1 MTRMGRWHVA
11 LVALAALLAGVGAA
25 AEQMQSRAVDTGVDL
40 RVPEDQPVGTIVG
53 RIPTKPGFTY
63 RFNEP
68 PKEFI
73 LDPVSGEI
81 KTNLVLDREAVDRYA
96 FVVLSSQPT
105 YPIEVRLRVTDV
117 NDNYPEFPEP
127 SIAVAFS
134 ESAAAGTKLL
144 LDAATDMD
152 LGENGI
158 TNDYRIVDGD
168 TEGKF
173 RLNVTVNPSGQTS
186 YLHLETTGKLDR
198 ETTDFYI
205 LNISAR
211 DGGNPP
217 KYGYLQVNVSIL
229 DVNDNPPIFDQ
240 SDFSVSLNESVPPG
254 TTVLKVTATDSD
266 LGDNSKITYEVTDTE
281 RQFAVDPESGVI
293 TTTKKLN
300 CPKYCSNTTC
310 NMTCVL
316 TVIAKDHGVPR
327 QDARTYV
334 TVNLIDANDHD
345 PVITFTYVP
354 PTANFATVDE
364 NAKNGSL
371 VAAITVTDLDAGLNG
386 ITSISIV
393 AGNELNHFRLENS
406 SSVYIV
412 HVNGVLDREEISK
425 YNLTVVAT
433 DRGSPPRTTTS
444 FLVIHVNDV
453 NDHEPVF
460 EKSEYSTVLTELAPS
475 GSYVASI
482 TATDE
487 DTGVNAEIF
496 YDFYDGNQ
504 QQWFTIDH
512 LTGLVTTKSMLDREI
527 QGTVELNVSARDGGP
542 NPKWAYTRLKVT
554 ILDENDEAP
563 CFSQPQINATLHENI
578 KPIKEILILTAS
590 DYDQG
595 TNGSVSYYLPSSIER
610 KYPNTFILD
619 PITGQLSTVIELD
632 RERIPLYEI
641 QVLAKDQ
648 GFPPQSSTA
657 TILLKVL
664 DVNDNDP
671 MFYPQRYIES
681 INEEL
686 PVGSNVLQVRALDLD
701 EGENARIMYR
711 LESGG
716 DGYFDI
722 EPWTGNII
730 LQKDFRKAPETVYT
744 LKISCKDKGNRRA
757 FEDAIVEIV
766 KTSQRK
772 NLQFDGYN
780 GYTFKILEDEGTTKA
795 DIGRFVGKVNARI
808 SSDTISY
815 FILEGDPKHI
825 FKMDEKTGVITTDAN
840 VDREDKMTYHL
851 KVMAKTGV
859 AFGFTTVNI
868 SVLDVNDIY
877 PIFIEDK
884 DEIHIPENMAVGQE
898 VYFARATDRDSGS
911 NRTIFYTLSYNPES
925 NFRISET
932 TGVIYLNKPISSE
945 PGSVMF
951 VEVTATDNG
960 TPALAAKHSI
970 SVIVDDVNDHTPVF
984 DHTSYE
990 TSLLESTL
998 VNTRFFAISA
1008 SDADLGPSGR
1018 ISYYIAEGN
1027 TDGKFGVFPDGYLYV
1042 KSLLDREER
1051 DYYSLTIIAT
1061 DHGKPARSSQVPVVI
1076 HVLDENDNSPQFT
1089 NTTFIFKIK
1098 ENEPPDTFVGKLTAT
1113 DRDIGRNAEL
1123 TFSLPIAQND
1133 FRIDSRNGF
1142 IKTLKSFD
1150 RESLAQNSGQN
1161 YITLTVT
1168 VSDNGKVK
1176 LTDSVRVTIYIT
1188 DVNDN
1193 PPVFTRTPYKVE
1205 VSEGAAV
1212 GASIMRVYSTDA
1224 DEGLNG
1230 DIYYKLIGGD
1240 DLGKFTLDEATG
1252 QLLINKPLDRETTD
1266 HYKLTILAHDS
1277 GQIIRLSATTTITV
1291 DVLDENDNAP
1301 VFTQTQMKVS
1311 VLETEPVN
1319 KKIIQFHATDAD
1331 LGINRELQYS
1341 ITSGNRKDAFFIDS
1355 YSGELFLHKQLDYED
1370 LTSYVLNIT
1379 ATDNGNPSLSSS
1391 ILFTVNVI
1399 DANDNA
1405 PIFTNTAIVRQIRE
1419 GIPKHTPIVT
1429 VTAEDPDSGLNGKV
1443 YYSITHQDPNDSK
1456 RHFAINN
1463 ITGVI
1468 HTLLPI
1474 DRESIDTFRI
1484 TVVAYDR
1491 AEPPS
1496 ARLSAEKLVTVI
1508 VEDINDNA
1516 PVFVSMNAAVIN
1528 TERLGRSAGRGI
1540 FIMNV
1545 LARDLDSGTNG
1556 LVTYKL
1562 IHGGNDLFD
1571 LHRSNGALTLRYP
1584 PATPE
1589 ARWNLVIKAT
1599 DEAVLS
1605 EQKSTEAY
1613 LTVIM
1618 GGTELQGVTWTNVG
1632 SVSVAENEPAGTAVL
1647 NLTNNYKSGLEYY
1660 IVNVTGDG
1668 RQVDRLFDID
1678 SSLGILSTA
1687 VSLDREAGVDRYE
1700 VEIYAVSSGTPLKT
1714 TTTKVEVVILDKND
1728 SPPEFKNIPPAYLA
1742 SEDMAPGQR
1751 IATIAAEDPDTIGSI
1766 TYSIQNDEPT
1776 PFALDPQT
1784 GLLTLKDPLDRETT
1798 SEYQVV
1804 VRADDGVQFTDVTV
1818 VVQVTDTND
1827 NPPVFKES
1835 AYSFDISENAARGAM
1850 VGTVAAIDLDSG
1862 PNAQLT
1868 YTVISDWANDVFSLN
1883 PQTGVFTLTAK
1894 LDYEETQHYI
1904 LVAQAQDNGHP
1915 SLSGTVTVYV
1925 NVIDLNDNAPIFDPM
1940 SFSNEILEDVPIG
1953 TSVVTISATDLD
1965 SGLNGKVT
1973 YSISSGDE
1981 GQDFMI
1987 AENGTIY
1994 TARLLDRET
2003 LPIYN
2008 LVVTAKD
2015 MAKPPEPQLSST
2027 VQVTIQLKD
2036 VNDMAP
2042 EFVTPNIT
2050 TVSENIP
2057 LNTVVMTIKAVDKDE
2072 GRNGYVEYF
2081 MTPDPE
2087 INGYFSLG
2095 NVDGILRAT
2104 GKLDRELKAS
2114 YTIIVTAKDRGDPPN
2129 VTKSK
2134 IKINILD
2141 ENDNS
2146 PVFDPKQYSAS
2157 VPENASIGASVLQ
2170 VSATDIDEGVNGRVR
2185 YAIASGDENRDFSIS
2200 EDTGIVRVAKN
2211 LNFERKSRYLLTI
2224 RAEDCAKDDVRFDT
2238 AELSIS
2244 IQDINDNPPTFLDS
2258 PYLAYVMENVIPP
2271 NGGYIIT
2278 IHAYDADSPPFNNQV
2293 RYFIKEGDADLFKIN
2308 ASSGQISLL
2317 RTLDREVQDEYTL
2330 ALVAMDTGSPPLTGS
2345 GTVKIVVQDV
2355 NDNSPDFERQSYR
2368 TNVKENL
2375 PSGTVILSP
2384 KATDKDVG
2392 NNAKIR
2398 YSLLGDKSERFQIDS
2413 ATGVISTNATLD
2425 REDWDVYYLI
2435 IMAQDSSTTDPR
2447 TATANLTIIVDDE
2460 NDNTPTFAHPVYEAH
2475 ISDRTVKGDFVFG
2488 VKASD
2493 NDIGLNKKIVYD
2505 LKGEHE
2511 NLFVINKETGVIKAN
2526 ENLMKYKDKNGST
2539 FNLLIIATDS
2549 GEIPKQSTAE
2559 LILIPKSVKNFP
2571 KFTVTNKLT
2580 FTFSEDTPE
2589 GVLVT
2594 RLSATSPKK
2603 GPTGLLQ
2610 YGIAGGNVG
2619 DALRVEPMSGEV
2631 FITGKGLDYETMPL
2645 YEVWFEVRDSD
2656 NPPLKSFIEIEIKV
2670 TDAND
2675 NPPVIES
2682 ALYNAS
2688 VLEEEYPPQLVIKIN
2703 AHDDDSN
2710 ENGRISFK
2718 LVNDYDETFRI
2729 DTEIGEIY
2737 TNIALDR
2744 ESIPFYELI
2753 VEAVDHGVPQL
2764 IGTSTVIVT
2773 VLDKN
2778 DNPPRFT
2785 RLFSVNVT
2793 ENAEIGSF
2801 VIRVTSSDLDSGPNA
2816 NATYNFVE
2824 NPGQKFI
2831 IDPISGNVTVAR
2843 PLDRELQDEYILKV
2857 AATDGAWRSETPLT
2871 ITIQDQNDNA
2881 PEFEY
2886 SYYSFNFPELQQK
2899 NSFVGQVIAT
2909 DRDKQGPNSIISYS
2923 LQQPSD
2929 LFSIDPATG
2938 EILSKFKM
2946 NYKRTSINSSPENTY
2961 SVVVV
2966 ATDNGKPPMSSE
2978 CLVTI
2983 NVVDANNNAPKFND
2997 HEKFVPVPKDAT
3009 SGERIIKLTAE
3020 DNLDFGINAEVEY
3033 YVSGGNG
3040 TAYLTIDKKSGWI
3053 IVSKQFYYLG
3063 QYYEL
3068 KIKAVDRGV
3077 PPQSDETTVIFVV
3090 TGENLYSP
3098 KFTALSYQV
3107 IVPENEPIGAPIL
3120 TVKASDEDE
3129 GPNGI
3134 VRYSISSG
3142 NAGQEFQIHPIS
3154 GAISIYRPL
3163 DFDTIQEYRLNIT
3176 AKDLGFKSKEAIATL
3191 TIILTDINDNA
3202 PQFNQT
3208 KYFAYLPENSP
3219 VNSFIYKVTA
3229 VDIDSPKNAIIK
3241 YYINNDMASLFHID
3255 VNSGEIFSK
3264 EVFDYEE
3271 KRLYTLE
3278 IRAENPDSIMRNT
3291 TEVIVYITGV
3301 NEYYPKFKQPVFHFD
3316 VSESAEVGA
3325 NVGVIQATDQDS
3337 GDDGIIYYLFVG
3349 SSNDKGFSINSQTGV
3364 IRVARYLDRET
3375 QNRVVLT
3382 VLAKNSGGIR
3392 GNDTDEAQVIIS
3404 IQDGNDPP
3412 EFLRHYYEAT
3422 VSEGA
3427 SIGQEVIQVKAV
3439 DKDVR
3444 PQNNQ
3449 FSFSILGGNT
3459 NQDFKIDPQ
3468 TGEIEVV
3475 RHLDRE
3481 TLPMYSLIVG
3491 AIDTGIPPQ
3500 TGTAT
3505 VKITLSDIND
3515 NGPIFDASGF
3525 EGSVYENEP
3534 PNTSIATLSANDP
3547 DLPPNGAPFSYA
3559 IVGGKHQSYVKVH
3572 KHTGVLLT
3580 TKKIDREITPTL
3592 EVMIQIEDS
3601 GTPVM
3606 KSNYTIFIKVLD
3618 RNDNPPTPRS
3628 AHVIVY
3634 AFNNKVPRGKIADV
3648 KPNDP
3653 DIVGDYRCKI
3663 IKEST
3668 SENTLSLLNIRSGCN
3683 LYTNAVKPGQ
3693 GYSFSVSGNDGVH
3706 KDVLSSISVEYFSF
3720 DNNTVEQSITLRIM
3734 NMTASEF
3741 LTHYYRSLLEIL
3753 KESLKNNESI
3763 YLYSINEVDGHL
3775 DLTIATK
3782 SNNSIWKRELTEKY
3796 LKAKEFQIT
3805 KLLKSQIIVAY
3816 FPCAYQQCKNDG
3828 LCTDSIRVLDDTKI
3842 TESPS
3847 LILSSPLVR
3856 HEYTCHCTDGFIG
3869 GNCEKRQDPCSPNPC
3884 RFGGIC
3890 RKQGHDFTCTCPARR
3905 DGKTCEMERDD
3916 VCSSNPCKNG
3926 GSCKESADRNSFFC
3940 LCRPGYRGNHCEAL
3954 VDSCRPNPCMHGG
3967 ICISLKPG
3975 YKCSCTNGRYGTHC
3989 ESTTFGFGELS
4000 YMQFPSLDA
4009 STNDITIIFATTKPD
4024 ALLLYNY
4031 GGQTGGRSDF
4041 IAIEL
4046 LGGKPVF
4053 SFGGARTSITSVA
4066 IMNSKKNLS
4075 DGNWYKLTATRNGRV
4090 ISLSVATCTDHGD
4103 SCTECDPGDDS
4114 CYDDDTGQAGTLNF
4128 NNEPLLIG
4136 GLHEADP
4143 VLERPGQ
4150 IHSDDFVGCMH
4161 SITINGRMLNLTNPI
4176 KARSVEPKCERS
4188 EGGACFKKDVCGS
4201 GRCLDRWKANLCKC
4215 KGDLISPDCGLS
4227 LQSISVA
4234 ENGFIT
4240 YTISEKHRRMQ
4251 LLETFYGGNTGW
4263 LKKNSKSSGKVI
4275 PKVNSPAKSLSF
4287 FFRTHKKD
4295 GVLFYAATDKYY
4307 TVIELLEGKVCYTS
4321 KQNTVVNM
4329 SQSEQNDVSDGNWH
4343 NITLVSVGRSIRL
4356 VVDSKNVGEELDS
4369 AGVHDFLDPYL
4380 TVISIGGVKTEWIT
4394 TSSQNKFEGCLANF
4408 SINNEIQPF
4417 SGNGSIFKETIH
4429 RGKILNGCHS
4439 AFGVG
4444 AAQNHPLRIGITL
4457 VIVFFVILLV
4467 AISVSIIFYRL
4478 RKQKKEKGNGS
4489 ASKGNIVQSKQN
4501 GGPAMLNA
4509 PNLIAGTNDSI
4520 MNRNLHNNDTS
4531 LNSYMSENAD
4541 ITRNVGHIVGPEL
4554 LSKKYKDREIMNIDP
4569 PRPQRPDIIEREVVG
4584 KSPALR
4590 EDHHPPPPPSTNT
4603 SHHTHDHPSGM
4614 DLNSEVPEHY
4624 DLENASSIAPSDI
4637 DIVYH
4642 YKGFRE
4648 AAGVRKYKATPPP
4661 IAGYHHKHQTPQHR
4675 HSPHHPSGYPSRV
4688 PQAAQPPPQPRQHQ
4702 TTPLARLS
4710 PSSELSQQ
4718 PRILTLHDI
4727 SGKPLQS
4734 ALLATTSSSGGVG
4747 KDALHSNSERSLNSP
4762 VMSQLSGQSSSAGR
4776 KTPSAPP
4783 QVPQVV
4789 SVGSGAVG
4797 LTAEEIERMNARQRT
4812 SSLVSTLDAVSSS
4825 SEAPRGGGVGHHMSH
4840 RHHSPPD
4847 DNRSSTGS
4855 DDESGNDSFTC
4866 SEIEY
4871 DNNSINA
4878 DKLEDVRRQNVSSG
4892 SNPKKPILP
4901 PPYESFDSSFRGSLS
4916 TLVASDDD
4924 LAPHVSSALYRQA
4937 NGSPASAALGWGP
4950 AALDLFNWGP
4960 NFESMID
4967 VFKDIAE
4974 LPDSVNGRMSS
4985 SLRLQN
4991 GTPKPSEEYV

>member
-1 MTRMGRWHVA
+1 
-11 LVALAALLAGVGAA
+11 
-25 AEQMQSRAVDTGVDL
+25 MQSRAVDTGVDL
-40 RVPEDQPVGTIVG
+40 RVPEDQPIGTIVG
-53 RIPTKPGFTY
+53 RIPLKPGFTY

-81 KTNLVLDREAVDRYA
+81 RTNVVLDRESVDRYA

-117 NDNYPEFPEP
+117 NDNFPEFPEP
-127 SIAVAFS
+127 IIAVAFS

-144 LDAATDMD
+144 LDAATDKD

-158 TNDYRIVDGD
+158 ANDYKIVDGD
-168 TEGKF
+168 NEGKF

-198 ETTDFYI
+198 ETNDFYI

-217 KYGYLQVNVSIL
+217 KYGYLQVNVTIL

-240 SDFSVSLNESVPPG
+240 SDFSVSLNESVTPG

-281 RQFAVDPESGVI
+281 KQFAVDPESGVI

-300 CPKYCSNTTC
+300 CPKYCPNTTC

-371 VAAITVTDLDAGLNG
+371 VAAITVTDSDAGLNG
-386 ITSISIV
+386 ITSVSIIS
-393 AGNELNHFRLENS
+393 GNELNHFRLENS

-425 YNLTVVAT
+425 YNLTVIAS
-433 DRGSPPRTTTS
+433 DRGTPSRTTTS
-444 FLVIHVNDV
+444 YLVIHVNDV

-460 EKSEYSTVLTELAPS
+460 EKSEYSAILSELAPP
-475 GSYVASI
+475 GTYIASI
-482 TATDE
+482 TAADE
-487 DTGVNAEIF
+487 DTGVNAEIY

-504 QQWFTIDH
+504 QQWFYIDH
-512 LTGLVTTKSMLDREI
+512 FTGLVTTKSILDREI

-563 CFSQPQINATLHENI
+563 SFPQSQINATLHENI
-578 KPIKEILILTAS
+578 RPVKEILILTAS

-595 TNGSVSYYLPSSIER
+595 TNGSVSYYLPTSIER

-619 PITGQLSTVIELD
+619 PITGQLSTIIELD
-632 RERIPLYEI
+632 REKIPMYEI

-657 TILLKVL
+657 TIFLKVL
-664 DVNDNDP
+664 DVNDNAP
-671 MFYPQRYIES
+671 IFYPQRYIET
-681 INEEL
+681 INDDLL
-686 PVGSNVLQVRALDLD
+686 PGTTILQVKAFDLD
-701 EGENARIMYR
+701 EGINAKIIYK

-716 DGYFDI
+716 DGYFEV
-722 EPWTGNII
+722 EPWT
-730 LQKDFRKAPETVYT
+730 
-744 LKISCKDKGNRRA
+744 
-757 FEDAIVEIV
+757 
-766 KTSQRK
+766 
-772 NLQFDGYN
+772 
-780 GYTFKILEDEGTTKA
+780 
-795 DIGRFVGKVNARI
+795 
-808 SSDTISY
+808 
-815 FILEGDPKHI
+815 
-825 FKMDEKTGVITTDAN
+825 
-840 VDREDKMTYHL
+840 
-851 KVMAKTGV
+851 
-859 AFGFTTVNI
+859 
-868 SVLDVNDIY
+868 
-877 PIFIEDK
+877 
-884 DEIHIPENMAVGQE
+884 
-898 VYFARATDRDSGS
+898 
-911 NRTIFYTLSYNPES
+911 
-925 NFRISET
+925 
-932 TGVIYLNKPISSE
+932 
-945 PGSVMF
+945 
-951 VEVTATDNG
+951 
-960 TPALAAKHSI
+960 
-970 SVIVDDVNDHTPVF
+970 
-984 DHTSYE
+984 
-990 TSLLESTL
+990 
-998 VNTRFFAISA
+998 
-1008 SDADLGPSGR
+1008 
-1018 ISYYIAEGN
+1018 
-1027 TDGKFGVFPDGYLYV
+1027 VFPDGFLYV
-1042 KSLLDREER
+1042 KSPLDREDR
-1051 DYYSLTIIAT
+1051 DYYSLTIVAT
-1061 DHGKPARSSQVPVVI
+1061 DYGVPPRSSQVPVVI

-1098 ENEPPDTFVGKLTAT
+1098 ENEPLDTFVGKLTAT
-1113 DRDIGRNAEL
+1113 DKDIGRNAEL
-1123 TFSLPIAQND
+1123 TFSLPIAQSD
-1133 FRIDSRNGF
+1133 FRIDPRNGF
-1142 IKTLKSFD
+1142 IKTLKTFD
-1150 RESLAQNSGQN
+1150 RESLAHNTGQN

-1168 VSDNGKVK
+1168 VSDNGKIK
-1176 LTDSVRVTIYIT
+1176 LSDSVRVTIYIT

-1193 PPVFTRTPYKVE
+1193 APIFTRTPYKVE
-1205 VSEGAAV
+1205 VSEGATV
-1212 GASIMRVYSTDA
+1212 GASIMRVFSTDA

-1240 DLGKFTLDEATG
+1240 EGEIFSLDEATG
-1252 QLLINKPLDRETTD
+1252 QLLINKPLDRETSD
-1266 HYKLTILAHDS
+1266 NYQLTILAHDS
-1277 GQIIRLSATTTITV
+1277 GQPIRLSATTTILV
-1291 DVLDENDNAP
+1291 EVLDENDNAP
-1301 VFTQTQMKVS
+1301 IFTQTQLKVS
-1311 VLETEPVN
+1311 VLETEPIN

-1331 LGINRELQYS
+1331 LGINKELQFS
-1341 ITSGNRKDAFFIDS
+1341 ITSGNRKEAFFIDS

-1379 ATDNGNPSLSSS
+1379 ATDNGSPSLFSS
-1391 ILFTVNVI
+1391 IAFTVNVI

-1405 PIFTNTAIVRQIRE
+1405 PVFTNTAIVRQIRE

-1443 YYSITHQDPNDSK
+1443 YYSITHQDPNNNR

-1463 ITGVI
+1463 VTGVI

-1474 DRESIDTFRI
+1474 DRENIDTFRI

-1491 AEPPS
+1491 AQPAS

-1528 TERLGRSAGRGI
+1528 LERMGKNVGRGI

-1584 PATPE
+1584 PSMPE

-1605 EQKSTEAY
+1605 EQRSTETY
-1613 LTVIM
+1613 LSVIM
-1618 GGTELQGVTWTNVG
+1618 GGTELEGVIWTNIG

-1668 RQVDRLFDID
+1668 RQVDRLFDVD

-1687 VSLDREAGVDRYE
+1687 VSLDREAGINRYD
-1700 VEIYAVSSGTPLKT
+1700 VEICAVSSGNPLKT
-1714 TTTKVEVVILDKND
+1714 TRTKVQVIILDKND
-1728 SPPEFKNIPPAYLA
+1728 SPPEFKNIPTAYLA
-1742 SEDMAPGQR
+1742 SEDLAPGQR
-1751 IATIAAEDPDTIGSI
+1751 IATIVAEDPDTIGSI
-1766 TYSIQNDEPT
+1766 VYSIQTEEPV
-1776 PFALDPQT
+1776 PFILDSKT
-1784 GLLTLKDPLDRETT
+1784 GLLTLKDPLDRETI
-1798 SEYQVV
+1798 SEYEIL
-1804 VRADDGVQFTDVTV
+1804 VRADDGVQFTDVSII
-1818 VVQVTDTND
+1818 VQVTDTND
-1827 NPPVFKES
+1827 NPPTFKEN
-1835 AYSFDISENAARGAM
+1835 AYSFNIPENAARGSI

-1868 YTVISDWANDVFSLN
+1868 YTLISDWANDVFSLN
-1883 PQTGVFTLTAK
+1883 PQTGVFTLTTR

-1953 TSVVTISATDLD
+1953 SSVVTISATDMD
-1965 SGLNGKVT
+1965 SGLNGKLLYIIT
-1973 YSISSGDE
+1973 SGDD
-1981 GQDFMI
+1981 GHDFMI
-1987 AENGTIY
+1987 TNNGTIY
-1994 TARLLDRET
+1994 TVKSLDREII
-2003 LPIYN
+2003 PIYN
-2008 LVVTAKD
+2008 LIVTAKD
-2015 MAKPPEPQLSST
+2015 SAKPPEPQLSST

-2042 EFVTPNIT
+2042 EFLSPNVT

-2057 LNTVVMTIKAVDKDE
+2057 LNTVVMTIKAIDKDE

-2081 MTPDPE
+2081 INPDSD

-2104 GKLDRELKAS
+2104 GRLDRELKSS
-2114 YTIIVTAKDRGDPPN
+2114 YIITVTAKDRGDPPN
-2129 VTKSK
+2129 VTKTK
-2134 IKINILD
+2134 LQINILD

-2157 VPENASIGASVLQ
+2157 VPENASIGANVLQ
-2170 VSATDIDEGVNGRVR
+2170 VSATDIDEDANGRVR
-2185 YAIASGDENRDFSIS
+2185 YSIASGDENRDFSIS

-2211 LNFERKSRYLLTI
+2211 LNFERKSRYVLTI
-2224 RAEDCAKDDVRFDT
+2224 RAEDCAKDDVKYDT
-2238 AELSIS
+2238 AEISIS

-2317 RTLDREVQDEYTL
+2317 RTLDRESQDEYTL

-2345 GTVKIVVQDV
+2345 GTVKIIVQDV
-2355 NDNSPDFERQSYR
+2355 NDNSPDFERQSYKA
-2368 TNVKENL
+2368 TVKENL
-2375 PSGTVILSP
+2375 SPGTVILYP
-2384 KATDKDVG
+2384 KATDKDLG
-2392 NNAKIR
+2392 NNARIR
-2398 YSLLGDKSERFQIDS
+2398 YSLFGDKSERFSIDS
-2413 ATGVISTNATLD
+2413 ASGVISTNATLD
-2425 REDWDVYYLI
+2425 REEWNIYYLI

-2447 TATANLTIIVDDE
+2447 TATANLTIIVEDE
-2460 NDNTPTFAHPVYEAH
+2460 NDNTPTFAHSVYETH
-2475 ISDRTVKGDFVFG
+2475 ISERTMKDDFVFG
-2488 VKASD
+2488 VKAKD
-2493 NDIGLNKKIVYD
+2493 NDIGLNKKIVYS
-2505 LKGEHE
+2505 LRGEHE
-2511 NLFVINKETGVIKAN
+2511 KIFNINSETGVIKAKDN
-2526 ENLMKYKDKNGST
+2526 IIKYVSRSRST
-2539 FNLLIIATDS
+2539 FNLVIIATDN
-2549 GEIPKQSTAE
+2549 GDNPRQSTAE
-2559 LILIPKSVKNFP
+2559 LILIAKSVKNFP

-2580 FTFSEDTPE
+2580 FTFSEDTSE

-2603 GPTGLLQ
+2603 GPSGLLQ
-2610 YGIAGGNVG
+2610 YAIAGGNVG
-2619 DALRVEPMSGEV
+2619 DALRIEPISGEV

-2675 NPPVIES
+2675 NPPVIENN
-2682 ALYNAS
+2682 LYNAT
-2688 VLEEEYPPQLVIKIN
+2688 VPEEESPPQLVIKID

-2718 LVNDYDETFRI
+2718 LVNDYEETFKI
-2729 DTEIGEIY
+2729 DSETGEIY
-2737 TNIALDR
+2737 TNIPLDR
-2744 ESIPFYELI
+2744 ESIPYYEIL

-2764 IGTSTVIVT
+2764 VGTSTVIVT
-2773 VLDKN
+2773 VQDKN

-2801 VIRVTSSDLDSGPNA
+2801 VIKVTSSDLDIGSNA
-2816 NATYNFVE
+2816 NATYSFVE
-2824 NPGQKFI
+2824 NPGNKFI
-2831 IDPISGNVTVAR
+2831 IDSVSGNVTVAR

-2857 AATDGAWRSETPLT
+2857 AAIDGAWRSETPLT

-2886 SYYSFNFPELQQK
+2886 SFYSFNFPELQKK

-2929 LFSIDPATG
+2929 LFAIDPATG
-2938 EILSKFKM
+2938 EIMSKFMM
-2946 NYKRTSINSSPENTY
+2946 NYKRTSINQSPENTY
-2961 SVVVV
+2961 SLIIV

-2978 CLVTI
+2978 CLVTV
-2983 NVVDANNNAPKFND
+2983 NVVDANNNAPKFNQ
-2997 HEKFVPVPKDAT
+2997 HETFVPVPKDAT
-3009 SGERIIKLTAE
+3009 LGEKVIKLTAR
-3020 DNLDFGINAEVEY
+3020 DDKDFGINAEIEY
-3033 YVSGGNG
+3033 HVVSGNG
-3040 TAYLTIDKKSGWI
+3040 TAYLAVDKSDGWI
-3053 IVSKQFYYLG
+3053 IVNKQFHYLG
-3063 QYYEL
+3063 QYYKL
-3068 KIKAVDRGV
+3068 KVKAIDRGV
-3077 PPQSDETTVIFVV
+3077 PPQSDVTTLTFVV
-3090 TGENLYSP
+3090 TGENIYSP

-3107 IVPENEPIGAPIL
+3107 IVPENEPVGSSIL
-3120 TVKASDEDE
+3120 TIKASDEDD

-3134 VRYSISSG
+3134 IRYAISSG
-3142 NAGQEFQIHPIS
+3142 NAGKEFQIHPIT
-3154 GAISIYRPL
+3154 GTISILRPL
-3163 DFDTIQEYRLNIT
+3163 DYDTIQEYRLNIT
-3176 AKDLGFKSKEAIATL
+3176 AEDLGFKSKETTATL

-3208 KYFAYLPENSP
+3208 YYEAYLPENSP
-3219 VNSFIYKVTA
+3219 VNSFVFKVTA
-3229 VDIDSPKNAIIK
+3229 TDIDSPKNAIIRYFIK
-3241 YYINNDMASLFHID
+3241 NSTISLFRI
-3255 VNSGEIFSK
+3255 NSNTGEIFSK
-3264 EVFDYEE
+3264 DMFDYEE
-3271 KRLYTLE
+3271 KTSYSLE
-3278 IRAENPDSIMRNT
+3278 VLAENPDSTMRST
-3291 TEVIVYITGV
+3291 TEIVVHITGV
-3301 NEYYPKFKQPVFHFD
+3301 NEYYPKFIQPVFHFD
-3316 VSESAEVGA
+3316 VSESAEVGT
-3325 NVGVIQATDQDS
+3325 NVGVIKATDQDS
-3337 GDDGIIYYLFVG
+3337 GEDGIIYYLFVG

-3382 VLAKNSGGIR
+3382 VLAKNFGGIH

-3412 EFLRHYYEAT
+3412 EFLINIYEANI
-3422 VSEGA
+3422 SEGA
-3427 SIGQEVIQVKAV
+3427 EIGQRVIQVKAV

-3449 FSFSILGGNT
+3449 FSFSIIGGNI

-3468 TGEIEVV
+3468 SGEIEVA
-3475 RHLDRE
+3475 RQLDRE
-3481 TLPMYSLIVG
+3481 TVSTYSLIVG
-3491 AIDTGIPPQ
+3491 AIDTGFPPQ

-3505 VKITLSDIND
+3505 VKITITDIND
-3515 NGPIFDASGF
+3515 NGPVFDVANF
-3525 EGSVYENEP
+3525 EGMVYENEP
-3534 PNTSIATLSANDP
+3534 PNTSITTLSAKDP
-3547 DLPPNGAPFSYA
+3547 DLPPNGAPFTYS
-3559 IVGGKHQSYVKVH
+3559 IVGGKQKSYVKVD
-3572 KHTGVLLT
+3572 KHTGVILT
-3580 TKKIDREITPTL
+3580 TTKIDRELTPNL
-3592 EVMIQIEDS
+3592 EIILQIADS

-3606 KSNYTIFIKVLD
+3606 KSNFTIFVKILD

-3628 AHVIVY
+3628 VHILVY
-3634 AFNNKVPRGKIADV
+3634 AFNNKVPKGKIADV

-3653 DIVGDYRCKI
+3653 DIIGDYKCKI

-3668 SENTLSLLNIRSGCN
+3668 TDTTLNLLNIKKGCD
-3683 LYTNAVKPGQ
+3683 LHTTAIRPGQ
-3693 GYSFSVSGNDGVH
+3693 GHSFSVLGNDGKH
-3706 KDVLSSISVEYFSF
+3706 RDVISSVSVEYFTF
-3720 DNNTVEQSITLRIM
+3720 DNSTVSQSVTMKIM
-3734 NMTASEF
+3734 NMTSSDF
-3741 LTHYYRSLLEIL
+3741 LSNYYRSLLEIL
-3753 KESLKNNESI
+3753 KIGLRSKESI
-3763 YLYSINEVDGHL
+3763 YLYSINEVMGNL
-3775 DLTIATK
+3775 DLTIATRG
-3782 SNNSIWKRELTEKY
+3782 NHSIVKRENTEHY
-3796 LKAKEFQIT
+3796 LKSKQGELS
-3805 KLLKSQIIVAY
+3805 KLLKSQVIVPY
-3816 FPCAYQQCKNDG
+3816 FPCASHQCQNG
-3828 LCTDSIRVLDDTKI
+3828 GICTDAIKVQEDTKI
-3842 TESPS
+3842 IESS
-3847 LILSSPLVR
+3847 TLILSSPLIN
-3856 HEYTCHCTDGFIG
+3856 HEYNCYCTDGFIG
-3869 GNCEKRQDPCSPNPC
+3869 DNCEKRQDPCSPNPC
-3884 RFGGIC
+3884 RFGGQC
-3890 RKQGHDFTCTCPARR
+3890 RKQGHDFICNCPTRR
-3905 DGKTCEMERDD
+3905 EGKTCELERDD
-3916 VCSSNPCKNG
+3916 VCNNNPCKNG

-3940 LCRPGYRGNHCEAL
+3940 LCRPGYRGNQCEAL
-3954 VDSCRPNPCMHGG
+3954 VDSCRPNPCFHGG

-3989 ESTTFGFGELS
+3989 ESATFGFNELS
-4000 YMQFPSLDA
+4000 FMQFPALDA

-4031 GGQTGGRSDF
+4031 GIQTGGRSDF

-4053 SFGGARTSITSVA
+4053 SFGGSRTSITSVA
-4066 IMNSKKNLS
+4066 INNFNRNLA
-4075 DGNWYKLTATRNGRV
+4075 DGEWYKLTATRNGRV
-4090 ISLSVATCTDHGD
+4090 ISLSIASCIDHGD
-4103 SCTECDPGDDS
+4103 VCTECEPGDDS

-4136 GLHEADP
+4136 GLHKADP

-4161 SITINGRMLNLTNPI
+4161 SISINGRLLNMSNPLHAYGVDTN
-4176 KARSVEPKCERS
+4176 CQRS
-4188 EGGACFKKDVCGS
+4188 EKGACHKRDSCRNGE
-4201 GRCLDRWKANLCKC
+4201 CLDRWKTNYCKC
-4215 KGDLISPDCGLS
+4215 DGNFISPDCSLS
-4227 LQSISVA
+4227 LQSISVN
-4234 ENGFIT
+4234 ENGFISF
-4240 YTISEKHRRMQ
+4240 IVSEKHRRMQ

-4263 LKKNSKSSGKVI
+4263 DKKISRSLSKTVI
-4275 PKVNSPAKSLSF
+4275 KLNSPAKSLSF
-4287 FFRTHKKD
+4287 SFRTYRKD
-4295 GVLFYAATDKYY
+4295 GILFYAATDKYY
-4307 TVIELLEGKVCYTS
+4307 TLIELLGGKVSYTS

-4329 SQSEQNDVSDGNWH
+4329 TQAEQNDVSDGTWH
-4343 NITLVSVGRSIRL
+4343 NITLFSLGRSIRL
-4356 VVDSKNVGEELDS
+4356 IVDDQNVGEELDS

-4380 TVISIGGVKTEWIT
+4380 TVISLGGIKTEWLSL
-4394 TSSQNKFEGCLANF
+4394 TSYNKFEGCLANF

-4417 SGNGSIFKETIH
+4417 YGNGSIFKEAL
-4429 RGKILNGCHS
+4429 RKGKILAGCHN
-4439 AFGVG
+4439 AFGTG
-4444 AAQNHPLRIGITL
+4444 LTPNPDPLSIGITL
-4457 VIVFFVILLV
+4457 VIVFFIILIV
-4467 AISVSIIFYRL
+4467 AILVSFIFFRL
-4478 RKQKKEKGNGS
+4478 RKQKKEKGPTNKS
-4489 ASKGNIVQSKQN
+4489 NMIHSKQN

-4509 PNLIAGTNDSI
+4509 PNLIAGTNDSL
-4520 MNRNLHNNDTS
+4520 MGRNLHNNETNLS
-4531 LNSYMSENAD
+4531 NYIPEN
-4541 ITRNVGHIVGPEL
+4541 VHHIVGPEL

-4661 IAGYHHKHQTPQHR
+4661 VAGYHHKHQTPQHR
-4675 HSPHHPSGYPSRV
+4675 HSPHHPSGYPPRV
-4688 PQAAQPPPQPRQHQ
+4688 IPQTSQPPPQTRQHQ

-4776 KTPSAPP
+4776 KTPSATP

-4825 SEAPRGGGVGHHMSH
+4825 SEAPRVGGVGHHMSH
-4840 RHHSPPD
+4840 RHHSPQD

-4878 DKLEDVRRQNVSSG
+4878 DKPEDVRRQNVSSG
-4892 SNPKKPILP
+4892 SNSQKPILP

-4924 LAPHVSSALYRQA
+4924 LAPHVSSALYRQV
-4937 NGSPASAALGWGP
+4937 NGSPASGTIGWDY
-4950 AALDLFNWGP
+4950 LNLLNWGQ
-4960 NFESMID
+4960 NFESMIG

-4985 SLRLQN
+4985 SLRLPN

>member
-1 MTRMGRWHVA
+1 MTRMGRWHVTLITLA
-11 LVALAALLAGVGAA
+11 VLVSAGAA
-25 AEQMQSRAVDTGVDL
+25 ATEQMQSRAVDTGVDL
-40 RVPEDQPVGTIVG
+40 RVPEEQPAGTIVG

-68 PKEFI
+68 PKEFV
-73 LDPVSGEI
+73 LDPVTGEI
-81 KTNLVLDREAVDRYA
+81 RTNMVLDRETSDRYA

-144 LDAATDMD
+144 LDAATDKD
-152 LGENGI
+152 LLVNGI

-168 TEGKF
+168 NEGKF

-211 DGGNPP
+211 DGGTPP

-266 LGDNSKITYEVTDTE
+266 LGDNGKITYEVTDTE
-281 RQFAVDPESGVI
+281 KQFAVDPESGVI

-300 CPKYCSNTTC
+300 CPKYCSNMTC

-354 PTANFATVDE
+354 STANFATVDE

-386 ITSISIV
+386 ITSVSIV
-393 AGNELNHFRLENS
+393 TGNELNHFRLENS

-412 HVNGVLDREEISK
+412 YVNGILDREEISK

-433 DRGSPPRTTTS
+433 DKGTPARTATS

-460 EKSEYSTVLTELAPS
+460 EKSEYSAILSELAPS
-475 GSYVASI
+475 GTYVASI

-504 QQWFTIDH
+504 QQWFFIDH
-512 LTGLVTTKSMLDREI
+512 LTGLVTTRAVLDREI

-542 NPKWAYTRLKVT
+542 NPKWAYTRLKIT

-563 CFSQPQINATLHENI
+563 TFPQNTINATLHENI

-595 TNGSVSYYLPSSIER
+595 ANGSVSYYLPSSIER

-632 RERIPLYEI
+632 RERVSLYEI

-657 TILLKVL
+657 TIFLKVL

-671 MFYPQRYIES
+671 VFYPRRYIES
-681 INEEL
+681 ISDDHPIGTNI
-686 PVGSNVLQVRALDLD
+686 LQVKAFDED
-701 EGENARIMYR
+701 EGENARIIYK

-716 DGYFDI
+716 DGYFDV
-722 EPWTGNII
+722 ESWTGNII
-730 LQKDFRKAPETVYT
+730 LHKDLRKASNTLFT
-744 LKISCKDKGNRRA
+744 LKISCKDKGNRKTM
-757 FEDAIVEIV
+757 EDAIVEIV
-766 KTSQRK
+766 KMSQRR
-772 NLQFDGYN
+772 NLEFDNYN
-780 GYTFKILEDEGTTKA
+780 GYTFKIIEDEGNSKSH
-795 DIGRFVGKVNARI
+795 IGRPVGKVSARI
-808 SSDTISY
+808 ASDSLSY
-815 FILEGDPKHI
+815 YILEGDLKNV
-825 FKMDEKTGVITTDAN
+825 FKIDEQTGIITTN
-840 VDREDKMTYHL
+840 SNIDREDKMTYHL
-851 KVMAKTGV
+851 KIMAKSGIT
-859 AFGFTTVNI
+859 FGFTTVNI
-868 SVLDVNDIY
+868 SVLDVNDNY

-911 NRTIFYTLSYNPES
+911 NRTIFYTLSYNPE
-925 NFRISET
+925 NIFRISDT
-932 TGVIYLNKPISSE
+932 TGVIYLNKPISNE
-945 PGSVMF
+945 PGSVVSM
-951 VEVTATDNG
+951 EVTATDNG
-960 TPALAAKHSI
+960 SPALAAKH
-970 SVIVDDVNDHTPVF
+970 VIAAIIDDVNDHTPVF

-1008 SDADLGPSGR
+1008 SDADLEASGTV
-1018 ISYYIAEGN
+1018 SYTIAEGN
-1027 TDGKFGVFPDGYLYV
+1027 TDGKFGVFPDGFLYV
-1042 KSLLDREER
+1042 KSPLDREER
-1051 DYYSLTIIAT
+1051 DYYSLTIVAT
-1061 DHGKPARSSQVPVVI
+1061 DHGKPPRSSQVPVVI

-1098 ENEPPDTFVGKLTAT
+1098 ENEPPDTFVGKLVAT

-1123 TFSLPIAQND
+1123 TFSLPAAQND
-1133 FRIDSRNGF
+1133 FRIDSKNGF

-1150 RESLAQNSGQN
+1150 RENLAHNLGQN

-1168 VSDNGKVK
+1168 VSDNGKMK
-1176 LTDSVRVTIYIT
+1176 LTDSVRVTIYVT

-1193 PPVFTRTPYKVE
+1193 APVFKRLPYKVE
-1205 VSEGAAV
+1205 VSEGTAI

-1230 DIYYKLIGGD
+1230 DIYYKLIKGD
-1240 DLGKFTLDEATG
+1240 DFGHFSLDEATG
-1252 QLLINKPLDRETTD
+1252 QLIIAKPLDRETVD
-1266 HYKLTILAHDS
+1266 RYQLTVVAHDS
-1277 GQIIRLSATTTITV
+1277 GQSVRLSSTATITV
-1291 DVLDENDNAP
+1291 DVLDENDNP
-1301 VFTQTQMKVS
+1301 PIFTNTQLNVS

-1331 LGINRELQYS
+1331 LGINRELQFS
-1341 ITSGNRKDAFFIDS
+1341 ITSGNRKEAFFIDS

-1370 LTSYVLNIT
+1370 LTTYVLNVV
-1379 ATDNGNPSLSSS
+1379 ATDNGSPSLSSS
-1391 ILFTVNVI
+1391 ISFIVNVI

-1405 PIFTNTAIVRQIRE
+1405 PVFTNTAIVRQIRE

-1443 YYSITHQDPNDSK
+1443 YYSITHQEPNDGR

-1463 ITGVI
+1463 VTGVI

-1491 AEPPS
+1491 AEPLS

-1516 PVFVSMNAAVIN
+1516 PVFVSMNAAVFN
-1528 TERLGRSAGRGI
+1528 FERTGRSTGRGI
-1540 FIMNV
+1540 YIMNV

-1584 PATPE
+1584 PAMPE

-1605 EQKSTEAY
+1605 EQRSTETY

-1618 GGTELQGVTWTNVG
+1618 GGSELMGVTWTNVG
-1632 SVSVAENEPAGTAVL
+1632 SVSVAENAPAGTAVL
-1647 NLTNNYKSGLEYY
+1647 NLTNTYKSGLEYY

-1668 RQVDRLFDID
+1668 KQVDRLFDID

-1687 VSLDREAGVDRYE
+1687 VSLDREAGVDKYE
-1700 VEIYAVSSGTPLKT
+1700 VKICAVSSGSHLQL
-1714 TTTKVEVVILDKND
+1714 TTTKVEVIILDKND
-1728 SPPEFKNIPPAYLA
+1728 SPPEFKNIPQAYHA
-1742 SEDMAPGQR
+1742 SEDLAPGQV
-1751 IATIAAEDPDTIGSI
+1751 IATVSAEDPDTIGTI
-1766 TYSIQNDEPT
+1766 TYSIQSEEPT
-1776 PFALDPQT
+1776 PFSLDSRT
-1784 GLLTLKDPLDRETT
+1784 GTLSLKDPLDRETT
-1798 SEYQVV
+1798 AEYRVII
-1804 VRADDGVQFTDVTV
+1804 RADDGMQYTDVTV

-1827 NPPVFKES
+1827 NPPVFKET
-1835 AYSFDISENAARGAM
+1835 AYSFDIPENAARGSV
-1850 VGTVAAIDLDSG
+1850 VGAVSAIDLDSET
-1862 PNAQLT
+1862 NAQLT

-1883 PQTGVFTLTAK
+1883 PQTGVFTLTAR

-1904 LVAQAQDNGHP
+1904 LVAQAQDSGHP

-1925 NVIDLNDNAPIFDPM
+1925 NIIDLNDNAPVFDPM
-1940 SFSNEILEDVPIG
+1940 SFSNEILEDVIIG
-1953 TSVVTISATDLD
+1953 SSVVTISATDMD
-1965 SGLNGKVT
+1965 SGLNGKLH
-1973 YSISSGDE
+1973 YSITSGDE
-1981 GQDFMI
+1981 NQDFAI
-1987 AENGTIY
+1987 ADNGTIY
-1994 TARLLDRET
+1994 TAKHLDRET
-2003 LPIYN
+2003 LPLYN
-2008 LVVTAKD
+2008 LIVTARD
-2015 MAKPPEPQLSST
+2015 SAKPPEPQLSST

-2042 EFVTPNIT
+2042 EFITPNIT

-2072 GRNGYVEYF
+2072 GRNGYIEYF
-2081 MTPDPE
+2081 MAPDPE
-2087 INGYFSLG
+2087 VNGYFSLG
-2095 NVDGILRAT
+2095 NVDGILRAS
-2104 GKLDRELKAS
+2104 GKLDRELKSS

-2129 VTKSK
+2129 VTKTK
-2134 IKINILD
+2134 VTINILD

-2170 VSATDIDEGVNGRVR
+2170 VSATDIDEGTNGRVR
-2185 YAIASGDENRDFSIS
+2185 YSIASGDENRDFSIS
-2200 EDTGIVRVAKN
+2200 EDTGVVRVAKN
-2211 LNFERKSRYLLTI
+2211 LNFERKSRYVLTI

-2244 IQDINDNPPTFLDS
+2244 IQDMNDNPPTFLDS

-2317 RTLDREVQDEYTL
+2317 RTLDREAQDEYTL

-2355 NDNSPDFERQSYR
+2355 NDNSPEYERQSYKA
-2368 TNVKENL
+2368 NVKENL
-2375 PSGTVILSP
+2375 PPGTIILYP
-2384 KATDKDVG
+2384 KATDKDIG

-2413 ATGVISTNATLD
+2413 ASGVISTNATLD
-2425 REDWDVYYLI
+2425 REEWNIYYLI

-2447 TATANLTIIVDDE
+2447 TATANLTIVVEDE
-2460 NDNTPTFAHPVYEAH
+2460 NDNTPNFAQPVYEAY
-2475 ISDRTVKGDFVFG
+2475 ISERTVIGDFVFG
-2488 VKASD
+2488 ARAKDS
-2493 NDIGLNKKIVYD
+2493 DIGLNSKIIYD
-2505 LKGEHE
+2505 LKGEHQE
-2511 NLFVINKETGVIKAN
+2511 LFSINRETGVIKAK
-2526 ENLMKYKDKNGST
+2526 ENLIKYKQNGSSS
-2539 FNLLIIATDS
+2539 FNLIIVATDS
-2549 GEIPKQSTAE
+2549 GLSPRQSTAE

-2571 KFTVTNKLT
+2571 RFTVTNKLT

-2610 YGIAGGNVG
+2610 YAIAGGNVG
-2619 DALRVEPMSGEV
+2619 DALRIESMSGEI

-2675 NPPVIES
+2675 NAPIIEN
-2682 ALYNAS
+2682 ALYNAT
-2688 VLEEEYPPQLVIKIN
+2688 VLEEESPPQLVIKIN
-2703 AHDDDSN
+2703 AHDEDSN
-2710 ENGRISFK
+2710 ENGRISYR
-2718 LVNDYDETFRI
+2718 LVNDYEETFVI
-2729 DTEIGEIY
+2729 DSESGEIY
-2737 TNIALDR
+2737 TNLALDR
-2744 ESIPFYELI
+2744 ESIPFYEIL
-2753 VEAVDHGVPQL
+2753 VEAFDHGDPQL
-2764 IGTSTVIVT
+2764 VGTSTVIVT

-2801 VIRVTSSDLDSGPNA
+2801 VIKVTSSDLDTGPNA
-2816 NATYNFVE
+2816 NATYSFVE
-2824 NPGQKFI
+2824 NPGEKFV
-2831 IDPISGNVTVAR
+2831 IDPVSGNVTVAR

-2857 AATDGAWRSETPLT
+2857 AAIDGAWRSETPLT

-2886 SYYSFNFPELQQK
+2886 SYYSFNFPELQKK

-2923 LQQPSD
+2923 LQQSSD
-2929 LFSIDPATG
+2929 LFSADPATG
-2938 EILSKFKM
+2938 EILSKFMMK
-2946 NYKRTSINSSPENTY
+2946 YKRTS
-2961 SVVVV
+2961 
-2966 ATDNGKPPMSSE
+2966 
-2978 CLVTI
+2978 
-2983 NVVDANNNAPKFND
+2983 
-2997 HEKFVPVPKDAT
+2997 
-3009 SGERIIKLTAE
+3009 
-3020 DNLDFGINAEVEY
+3020 
-3033 YVSGGNG
+3033 
-3040 TAYLTIDKKSGWI
+3040 
-3053 IVSKQFYYLG
+3053 
-3063 QYYEL
+3063 
-3068 KIKAVDRGV
+3068 
-3077 PPQSDETTVIFVV
+3077 
-3090 TGENLYSP
+3090 
-3098 KFTALSYQV
+3098 
-3107 IVPENEPIGAPIL
+3107 
-3120 TVKASDEDE
+3120 
-3129 GPNGI
+3129 
-3134 VRYSISSG
+3134 
-3142 NAGQEFQIHPIS
+3142 
-3154 GAISIYRPL
+3154 
-3163 DFDTIQEYRLNIT
+3163 
-3176 AKDLGFKSKEAIATL
+3176 
-3191 TIILTDINDNA
+3191 
-3202 PQFNQT
+3202 
-3208 KYFAYLPENSP
+3208 
-3219 VNSFIYKVTA
+3219 VN
-3229 VDIDSPKNAIIK
+3229 
-3241 YYINNDMASLFHID
+3241 
-3255 VNSGEIFSK
+3255 
-3264 EVFDYEE
+3264 
-3271 KRLYTLE
+3271 
-3278 IRAENPDSIMRNT
+3278 
-3291 TEVIVYITGV
+3291 
-3301 NEYYPKFKQPVFHFD
+3301 
-3316 VSESAEVGA
+3316 
-3325 NVGVIQATDQDS
+3325 
-3337 GDDGIIYYLFVG
+3337 
-3349 SSNDKGFSINSQTGV
+3349 
-3364 IRVARYLDRET
+3364 
-3375 QNRVVLT
+3375 
-3382 VLAKNSGGIR
+3382 
-3392 GNDTDEAQVIIS
+3392 
-3404 IQDGNDPP
+3404 
-3412 EFLRHYYEAT
+3412 
-3422 VSEGA
+3422 
-3427 SIGQEVIQVKAV
+3427 
-3439 DKDVR
+3439 
-3444 PQNNQ
+3444 
-3449 FSFSILGGNT
+3449 
-3459 NQDFKIDPQ
+3459 
-3468 TGEIEVV
+3468 
-3475 RHLDRE
+3475 
-3481 TLPMYSLIVG
+3481 
-3491 AIDTGIPPQ
+3491 
-3500 TGTAT
+3500 
-3505 VKITLSDIND
+3505 
-3515 NGPIFDASGF
+3515 
-3525 EGSVYENEP
+3525 
-3534 PNTSIATLSANDP
+3534 
-3547 DLPPNGAPFSYA
+3547 
-3559 IVGGKHQSYVKVH
+3559 
-3572 KHTGVLLT
+3572 
-3580 TKKIDREITPTL
+3580 
-3592 EVMIQIEDS
+3592 
-3601 GTPVM
+3601 
-3606 KSNYTIFIKVLD
+3606 
-3618 RNDNPPTPRS
+3618 
-3628 AHVIVY
+3628 
-3634 AFNNKVPRGKIADV
+3634 
-3648 KPNDP
+3648 
-3653 DIVGDYRCKI
+3653 
-3663 IKEST
+3663 
-3668 SENTLSLLNIRSGCN
+3668 
-3683 LYTNAVKPGQ
+3683 
-3693 GYSFSVSGNDGVH
+3693 
-3706 KDVLSSISVEYFSF
+3706 
-3720 DNNTVEQSITLRIM
+3720 
-3734 NMTASEF
+3734 
-3741 LTHYYRSLLEIL
+3741 
-3753 KESLKNNESI
+3753 
-3763 YLYSINEVDGHL
+3763 
-3775 DLTIATK
+3775 
-3782 SNNSIWKRELTEKY
+3782 
-3796 LKAKEFQIT
+3796 
-3805 KLLKSQIIVAY
+3805 
-3816 FPCAYQQCKNDG
+3816 
-3828 LCTDSIRVLDDTKI
+3828 
-3842 TESPS
+3842 
-3847 LILSSPLVR
+3847 SSPLVK
-3856 HEYTCHCTDGFIG
+3856 HDFLCQCADGFM
-3869 GNCEKRQDPCSPNPC
+3869 GNKCERRQDPCSPNPC
-3884 RFGGIC
+3884 RFGGQC
-3890 RKQGHDFTCTCPARR
+3890 RKQGHDFVCICSVRR
-3905 DGKTCEMERDD
+3905 EGKTCELERDD

-3926 GSCKESADRNSFFC
+3926 GSCKESSDRNSFFC
-3940 LCRPGYRGNHCEAL
+3940 LCRPGYRGNQCEAL

-3975 YKCSCTNGRYGTHC
+3975 YKCSCTNGRYGIHC
-3989 ESTTFGFGELS
+3989 ESSTFGFNELS
-4000 YMQFPSLDA
+4000 FLQFPPLDP

-4024 ALLLYNY
+4024 ALLLYNF
-4031 GGQTGGRSDF
+4031 GAQTGGRSDF

-4053 SFGGARTSITSVA
+4053 SFGGARTSITSIA
-4066 IMNSKKNLS
+4066 ITDNSKNLA

-4090 ISLSVATCTDHGD
+4090 ISLSITSCTDRGD
-4103 SCTECDPGDDS
+4103 VCTECEPGDSS
-4114 CYDDDTGQAGTLNF
+4114 CYNDGTGQAGTLNF

-4136 GLHEADP
+4136 GLHKADP

-4161 SITINGRMLNLTNPI
+4161 SITINGRLLNLTTPI
-4176 KARSVEPKCERS
+4176 RARGVDPNCDRS
-4188 EGGACFKKDVCGS
+4188 EKGACYKKDTCGA
-4201 GRCLDRWKANLCKC
+4201 GECLDRWKSNFCKC
-4215 KGDLISPDCGLS
+4215 DENLISPDCSAS
-4227 LQSISVA
+4227 LLAISVS
-4234 ENGFIT
+4234 ENAFVF

-4251 LLETFYGGNTGW
+4251 LLESFYGGNTGW
-4263 LKKNSKSSGKVI
+4263 EKKTNKLAIKTVSKSNG
-4275 PKVNSPAKSLSF
+4275 PAKTLSF
-4287 FFRTHKKD
+4287 SFRTRRKD
-4295 GVLFYAATDKYY
+4295 GLVFYAATDKYY
-4307 TVIELLEGKVCYTS
+4307 TLIELQGGKVSYTS
-4321 KQNTVVNM
+4321 KQNSIVNM
-4329 SQSEQNDVSDGNWH
+4329 TQTEQDDVSDGNWH
-4343 NITLVSVGRSIRL
+4343 KVTLFSLGRSIRL
-4356 VVDSKNVGEELDS
+4356 MVDNKNVGEELDT

-4380 TVISIGGVKTEWIT
+4380 TTIAFGGVKSEWLPG
-4394 TSSQNKFEGCLANF
+4394 SSHNKFEGCLANF
-4408 SINNEIQPF
+4408 SINSEVQPF
-4417 SGNGSIFKETIH
+4417 SGNGSIFREATRI
-4429 RGKILNGCHS
+4429 GKIISGCHN

-4444 AAQNHPLRIGITL
+4444 MAQNPDPLSIGITL
-4457 VIVFFVILLV
+4457 VIVFFIILIV
-4467 AISVSIIFYRL
+4467 AILVSFVVFRL

-4489 ASKGNIVQSKQN
+4489 TNKTGIMPSKQN

-4509 PNLIAGTNDSI
+4509 PNLIAGTNDTLIGRS
-4520 MNRNLHNNDTS
+4520 LHSNETN
-4531 LNSYMSENAD
+4531 LNSYMSDNAD
-4541 ITRNVGHIVGPEL
+4541 IMRNVGHIVGPEL

-4648 AAGVRKYKATPPP
+4648 AGGVRKYKATPPP
-4661 IAGYHHKHQTPQHR
+4661 IAGYHHKHQTPPHR
-4675 HSPHHPSGYPSRV
+4675 HSPHHPSGYPPRV
-4688 PQAAQPPPQPRQHQ
+4688 LPQASQPPPQPRQHQ

-4789 SVGSGAVG
+4789 SVGTGAVG

-4825 SEAPRGGGVGHHMSH
+4825 SEAPRGVGVGHHMSH
-4840 RHHSPPD
+4840 RHHSPPVD
-4847 DNRSSTGS
+4847 HRSSSGS

-4871 DNNSINA
+4871 DNNSISA
-4878 DKLEDVRRQNVSSG
+4878 DKPEDVRRQNVSSG
-4892 SNPKKPILP
+4892 SNTKKPILP

-4924 LAPHVSSALYRQA
+4924 LAPHVGSALYRQA
-4937 NGSPASAALGWGP
+4937 NGSPAPATLGWDY
-4950 AALDLFNWGP
+4950 LLNWGP
-4960 NFESMID
+4960 NFESMIG

-4985 SLRLQN
+4985 SLRLPN

>member
-1 MTRMGRWHVA
+1 MTMMGRWHAV
-11 LVALAALLAGVGAA
+11 LVALALLTGAGAGAA

-40 RVPEDQPVGTIVG
+40 RVPEAQPVGTVVG

-68 PKEFI
+68 PKEFT

-81 KTNLVLDREAVDRYA
+81 KTNVVLDRESVDRYA

-144 LDAATDMD
+144 LDAATDLD

-168 TEGKF
+168 NEGKF

-198 ETTDFYI
+198 ETNDFYI

-211 DGGNPP
+211 DGGSPP

-281 RQFAVDPESGVI
+281 KQFAVDPESGVI

-386 ITSISIV
+386 KTSVSIV
-393 AGNELNHFRLENS
+393 TGNELNHFRLENS

-412 HVNGVLDREEISK
+412 HVNGILDREEISK

-433 DRGSPPRTTTS
+433 DRGIPPRTSTS

-460 EKSEYSTVLTELAPS
+460 EKSEYSAVLSELAPS
-475 GSYVASI
+475 GTYVAGI

-512 LTGLVTTKSMLDREI
+512 LTGLVTTKSILDREI

-542 NPKWAYTRLKVT
+542 NPKWAYTRLKIT

-563 CFSQPQINATLHENI
+563 TFPQAQINATLHENI

-595 TNGSVSYYLPSSIER
+595 TNGSVSYYLSSSIER
-610 KYPNTFILD
+610 KYPNTFTLD
-619 PITGQLSTVIELD
+619 PITGQLSTITALD
-632 RERIPLYEI
+632 RERISLYEI
-641 QVLAKDQ
+641 QVIAKDQ

-657 TILLKVL
+657 TIFLKVL

-671 MFYPQRYIES
+671 MFYPQRYIHNITEDL
-681 INEEL
+681 N
-686 PVGSNVLQVRALDLD
+686 PGSRIIQVKAIDLD
-701 EGENARIMYR
+701 EGDNAKVIYK

-716 DGYFDI
+716 DGYFDV

-730 LQKDFRKAPETVYT
+730 LQKDFRKSPKALYS
-744 LKISCKDKGNRRA
+744 LRISCKDKGNRRA
-757 FEDAIVEIV
+757 VDDAIVEII

-772 NLQFDGYN
+772 TIDFEGYN
-780 GYTFKILEDEGTTKA
+780 GYNFKILEDEGTSRA
-795 DIGRFVGKVNARI
+795 QIGRFVGKIRTRI
-808 SSDTISY
+808 PSESIAY
-815 FILEGDPKHI
+815 YIIEGDYKHV
-825 FKMDEKTGVITTDAN
+825 FKIDEKTGIITTDSN
-840 VDREDKMTYHL
+840 IDREDKMTYHL
-851 KVMAKTGV
+851 KIMAKSGL
-859 AFGFTTVNI
+859 AFGFTIVNI
-868 SVLDVNDIY
+868 SVLDVNDNY

-884 DEIHIPENMAVGQE
+884 DEVHIPENMAVGQE

-911 NRTIFYTLSYNPES
+911 NRTVSYTLSYNSENS
-925 NFRISET
+925 FRISET
-932 TGVIYLNKPISSE
+932 TGVIYLNKAITSE
-945 PGSVMF
+945 PGTMLSI
-951 VEVTATDNG
+951 EVTATDNG
-960 TPALAAKHSI
+960 RPALATKHTI
-970 SVIVDDVNDHTPVF
+970 AAIINDVNDHTPVF

-1008 SDADLGPSGR
+1008 SDADQGFNGR
-1018 ISYYIAEGN
+1018 ISYFIAEGN
-1027 TDGKFGVFPDGYLYV
+1027 TDNKFGVFPDGYLYV
-1042 KSLLDREER
+1042 KSPLDREER
-1051 DYYSLTIIAT
+1051 DYYSLTIVAS
-1061 DHGKPARSSQVPVVI
+1061 DQGSPPRSSQVPVVI

-1089 NTTFIFKIK
+1089 NTTFVFKIK

-1113 DRDIGRNAEL
+1113 DKDIGRNAEL
-1123 TFSLPIAQND
+1123 TFTLPIAQND

-1168 VSDNGKVK
+1168 VSDNGKLK

-1193 PPVFTRTPYKVE
+1193 APVFTRTPYTVE

-1212 GASIMRVYSTDA
+1212 GALIMRVYSSDA

-1240 DLGKFTLDEATG
+1240 DSGKFMLDEATG
-1252 QLLINKPLDRETTD
+1252 QLFINKHLDRETTD
-1266 HYKLTILAHDS
+1266 RYQLTILAHDS
-1277 GQIIRLSATTTITV
+1277 GQPVSLSATTTVQV

-1301 VFTQTQMKVS
+1301 VFTQTELKVS

-1319 KKIIQFHATDAD
+1319 KKIIQFYANDAD
-1331 LGINRELQYS
+1331 LGINNEVQFS
-1341 ITSGNRKDAFFIDS
+1341 ITSGNRKEAFFIDS
-1355 YSGELFLHKQLDYED
+1355 YSGELFLHKHLDYED

-1379 ATDNGNPSLSSS
+1379 ATDNGSPSLSSS
-1391 ILFTVNVI
+1391 ISFTVNVI

-1405 PIFTNTAIVRQIRE
+1405 PVFTNTAIVRQIRE
-1419 GIPKHTPIVT
+1419 GIPTHTPIVT
-1429 VTAEDPDSGLNGKV
+1429 ITAEDPDSGLNGKV
-1443 YYSITHQDPNDSK
+1443 YYSITHQDPKDNR

-1463 ITGVI
+1463 VTGVI

-1484 TVVAYDR
+1484 TVAAYDR

-1528 TERLGRSAGRGI
+1528 SERLGRSAGRGI

-1562 IHGGNDLFD
+1562 IHGGNDMFD
-1571 LHRSNGALTLRYP
+1571 LHRSNGALVLRYP
-1584 PATPE
+1584 PATSD

-1605 EQKSTEAY
+1605 EQRSTETY

-1618 GGTELQGVTWTNVG
+1618 GGTELEGLTWTNVG

-1660 IVNVTGDG
+1660 IVNVTGDNK
-1668 RQVDRLFDID
+1668 QVDRLFDID

-1687 VSLDREAGVDRYE
+1687 VPLDREAGIERYE
-1700 VEIYAVSSGTPLKT
+1700 VEICAVSSGTPLQS
-1714 TTTKVEVVILDKND
+1714 TTTKVEVLILDKND
-1728 SPPEFKNIPPAYLA
+1728 SPPEFKNIPSAYFA
-1742 SEDMAPGQR
+1742 SEDLSPGQL
-1751 IATIAAEDPDTIGSI
+1751 IATITAEDPDTIGTT
-1766 TYSIQNDEPT
+1766 TYSIQSDEST
-1776 PFALDPQT
+1776 PFTLDSRT
-1784 GLLTLKDPLDRETT
+1784 GALTLKEPLDRETV
-1798 SEYQVV
+1798 SEYQVTI
-1804 VRADDGVQFTDVTV
+1804 RAHDGVQFTDVTV
-1818 VVQVTDTND
+1818 TIQVTDTND

-1835 AYSFDISENAARGAM
+1835 AYSFDIPENAARGSV
-1850 VGTVAAIDLDSG
+1850 VGTVAASDLDSG
-1862 PNAQLT
+1862 ANAQLT
-1868 YTVISDWANDVFSLN
+1868 YTVISDWANDIFSLN
-1883 PQTGVFTLTAK
+1883 PQTGVFTLTAR

-1904 LVAQAQDNGHP
+1904 LVAQAQDSGHP
-1915 SLSGTVTVYV
+1915 SLSGTVTVYI

-1953 TSVVTISATDLD
+1953 SPVVTISATDMD
-1965 SGLNGKVT
+1965 SGLNGKIT
-1973 YSISSGDE
+1973 YSITAGDDNH
-1981 GQDFMI
+1981 DFKI
-1987 AENGTIY
+1987 SPNGTIL
-1994 TARLLDRET
+1994 TAKSLDREVV
-2003 LPIYN
+2003 PIYN
-2008 LVVTAKD
+2008 LIVTARD
-2015 MAKPPEPQLSST
+2015 LAKPPEPQLSST

-2042 EFVTPNIT
+2042 EFVTPNTT

-2057 LNTVVMTIKAVDKDE
+2057 LNTVVMTVKAVDKDE

-2087 INGYFSLG
+2087 VNGYFSLG

-2104 GKLDRELKAS
+2104 GKLDRELNPS
-2114 YTIIVTAKDRGDPPN
+2114 YTILITAKDRGDPPN
-2129 VTKSK
+2129 ITKAK
-2134 IKINILD
+2134 ISIKILD

-2170 VSATDIDEGVNGRVR
+2170 VSATDIDEGANGRVR
-2185 YAIASGDENRDFSIS
+2185 YSIASGDENRDFSIS

-2211 LNFERKSRYLLTI
+2211 LNFERKSRYILTI
-2224 RAEDCAKDDVRFDT
+2224 RAEDCARDDIRFDT

-2271 NGGYIIT
+2271 NGGFIIT

-2317 RTLDREVQDEYTL
+2317 RTLDREAQDEYTL
-2330 ALVAMDTGSPPLTGS
+2330 SLVAMDTGSPPLTGS
-2345 GTVKIVVQDV
+2345 GTVKIIVQDV
-2355 NDNSPDFERQSYR
+2355 NDNSPDFERQSYK
-2368 TNVKENL
+2368 TTVKENL
-2375 PSGTVILSP
+2375 QPGTVLLYP
-2384 KATDKDVG
+2384 KAIDKDVG

-2398 YSLLGDKSERFQIDS
+2398 YSLLGDKSERFQIDPV
-2413 ATGVISTNATLD
+2413 TGVIVTNATLD
-2425 REDWDVYYLI
+2425 REEWDVYYLI
-2435 IMAQDSSTTDPR
+2435 VMAQDSSTTDPR
-2447 TATANLTIIVDDE
+2447 TATANVTIIVEDE
-2460 NDNTPTFAHPVYEAH
+2460 NDNTPTFSQTEYEVY
-2475 ISDRTVKGDFVFG
+2475 ISERTVPGDFIFG
-2488 VKASD
+2488 AKAKD
-2493 NDIGLNKKIVYD
+2493 NDIGQNKKILYD
-2505 LKGEHE
+2505 LKGEHQD
-2511 NLFVINKETGVIKAN
+2511 LFSINRETGVIKAK
-2526 ENLMKYKDKNGST
+2526 ENLMKFREKNKSS
-2539 FNLLIIATDS
+2539 FSLLVLASDCGVTS
-2549 GEIPKQSTAE
+2549 RQATAE
-2559 LILIPKSVKNFP
+2559 LNLIPKSGKNFP
-2571 KFTVTNKLT
+2571 KFSVTNKLT

-2594 RLSATSPKK
+2594 RLSASSPKK
-2603 GPTGLLQ
+2603 GPSGLLQ
-2610 YGIAGGNVG
+2610 YSVAGGNVG

-2645 YEVWFEVRDSD
+2645 YEVWFEVKDSD

-2675 NPPVIES
+2675 NAPMIENV
-2682 ALYNAS
+2682 LYNAT
-2688 VLEEEYPPQLVIKIN
+2688 VPEEESPPQLVIKID

-2710 ENGRISFK
+2710 ENGRISFR
-2718 LVNDYDETFRI
+2718 LVNDYEETFKI
-2729 DTEIGEIY
+2729 DSENGEIS

-2744 ESIPFYELI
+2744 ESIPFYEIL

-2764 IGTSTVIVT
+2764 VGTSTVLVT

-2793 ENAEIGSF
+2793 ENADIGSF
-2801 VIRVTSSDLDSGPNA
+2801 VIKVTSSDLDSGPNA
-2816 NATYNFVE
+2816 NATYSFVE
-2824 NPGQKFI
+2824 NPGEKFV

-2843 PLDRELQDEYILKV
+2843 PLDREIQDEYILKV
-2857 AATDGAWRSETPLT
+2857 AAIDGAWRSETPLT

-2886 SYYSFNFPELQQK
+2886 SFYSFNFPELQKK

-2909 DRDKQGPNSIISYS
+2909 DKDKQGPNSIISYS
-2923 LQQPSD
+2923 LQQTSD

-2938 EILSKFKM
+2938 EISSKFMM
-2946 NYKRTSINSSPENTY
+2946 NYKRTSVNASPENTY
-2961 SVVVV
+2961 SVTVV

-2983 NVVDANNNAPKFND
+2983 NVVDANNNKPKFND
-2997 HEKFVPVPKDAT
+2997 HEKFVPVPQDAAP
-3009 SGERIIKLTAE
+3009 GEKIVRLKAE
-3020 DNLDFGINAEVEY
+3020 DNLDFGINAEIEY
-3033 YVSGGNG
+3033 FVSGGNG
-3040 TAYLTIDKKSGWI
+3040 STYFTIHRTSGWI
-3053 IVSKQFYYLG
+3053 ILNKQFYFIG
-3063 QYYEL
+3063 KYYEL
-3068 KIKAVDRGV
+3068 NIKAVDRGV
-3077 PPQSDETTVIFVV
+3077 PPQWDETKITFVV
-3090 TGENLYSP
+3090 TGDNIYSP

-3107 IVPENEPIGAPIL
+3107 IVPENEPVGASIL
-3120 TVKASDEDE
+3120 TLKANDEDQ

-3134 VRYSISSG
+3134 VRYEISSG
-3142 NAGQEFQIHPIS
+3142 NAGKEFQVHPIT
-3154 GAISIYRPL
+3154 GTISILRPL
-3163 DFDTIQEYRLNIT
+3163 DYDEIQEYRLNIT
-3176 AKDLGFKSKEAIATL
+3176 AKDLGFKSKETTATV

-3202 PQFNQT
+3202 PQFNQSL
-3208 KYFAYLPENSP
+3208 YVASLPENSP
-3219 VNSFIYKVTA
+3219 VNSFIFKVQA
-3229 VDIDSPKNAIIK
+3229 IDIDSPKNSIIK
-3241 YYINNDMASLFHID
+3241 YYIKNEMSSLFYID
-3255 VNSGEIFSK
+3255 VNTGKIFSK

-3271 KRLYTLE
+3271 KTEYRLK
-3278 IRAENPDSIMRNT
+3278 IVAENPDSVMRST
-3291 TEVIVYITGV
+3291 TEVIVHITGV
-3301 NEYYPKFKQPVFHFD
+3301 NEFYPKFIQPVFHFD
-3316 VSESAEVGA
+3316 VSESAEVGT

-3349 SSNDKGFSINSQTGV
+3349 SSNDKGFSINAQTGV

-3382 VLAKNSGGIR
+3382 VLAKNSGGIH

-3422 VSEGA
+3422 ISEGA
-3427 SIGQEVIQVKAV
+3427 NLGQKVIQVKAV

-3449 FSFSILGGNT
+3449 FSYSIIEGNV

-3468 TGEIEVV
+3468 TGDIEVA
-3475 RHLDRE
+3475 RQLDRE
-3481 TLPMYSLIVG
+3481 TLSMYSLTVG

-3500 TGTAT
+3500 TGTTT
-3505 VKITLSDIND
+3505 VKILLTDIND
-3515 NGPIFDASGF
+3515 NGPVFDVNNFDGA
-3525 EGSVYENEP
+3525 VYENEP
-3534 PNTSIATLSANDP
+3534 PNTSITTLTAKDP

-3559 IVGGKHQSYVKVH
+3559 VVGGKHQAYVKVH
-3572 KHTGVLLT
+3572 RHTGVLLT
-3580 TKKIDREITPTL
+3580 TRKIDREQTPNL
-3592 EVMIQIEDS
+3592 EVTIQIEDS
-3601 GTPVM
+3601 GSPVM
-3606 KSNYTIFIKVLD
+3606 TSNYTILIKVLD
-3618 RNDNPPTPRS
+3618 KNDNPPTPRS
-3628 AHVIVY
+3628 AHVLVY
-3634 AFNNKVPRGKIADV
+3634 AFNNKIPSGNIADV

-3653 DIVGDYRCKI
+3653 DIVGDYKCKI

-3668 SENTLSLLNIRSGCN
+3668 SENTLALLSIRRGCD

-3693 GYSFSVSGNDGVH
+3693 GYSFSVSGNDGIH
-3706 KDVLSSISVEYFSF
+3706 RDVLSSISVEYFTF
-3720 DNNTVEQSITLRIM
+3720 DNTTVEQSITMRVV
-3734 NMTASEF
+3734 NMTATDF
-3741 LTHYYRSLLEIL
+3741 LKHYYRILLEIL
-3753 KESLKNNESI
+3753 KVGLKSKEYI
-3763 YLYSINEVDGHL
+3763 YLYSINESKENL
-3775 DLTIATK
+3775 DLTIAIK
-3782 SNNSIWKRELTEKY
+3782 GNNSVWKKGNTENHIKS
-3796 LKAKEFQIT
+3796 KEFEIT
-3805 KLLKSQIIVAY
+3805 KVLKTQIIVSY
-3816 FPCAYQQCKNDG
+3816 YPCSVHKCQNDG
-3828 LCTDSIRVLDDTKI
+3828 VCTDAIKVLDDTKI
-3842 TESPS
+3842 TESS
-3847 LILSSPLVR
+3847 TLILTSPLVK
-3856 HEYTCHCTDGFIG
+3856 HEYTCHCTDRFMGN
-3869 GNCEKRQDPCSPNPC
+3869 NCEMRQDPCSPNPC
-3884 RFGGIC
+3884 HFGGQC
-3890 RKQGHDFTCTCPARR
+3890 RKQGYDFVCTCPARR
-3905 DGKTCEMERDD
+3905 EGKTCDLERDD

-3926 GSCKESADRNSFFC
+3926 GSCKESSDRNSFFC
-3940 LCRPGYRGNHCEAL
+3940 LCRPGYRGNQCEAL

-3989 ESTTFGFGELS
+3989 ESSTFGFNELS
-4000 YMQFPSLDA
+4000 YMQFPALDA

-4031 GGQTGGRSDF
+4031 GAQTGGRSDF

-4053 SFGGARTSITSVA
+4053 SFGGARTSITSVS
-4066 IMNSKKNLS
+4066 ITEKDKNLA
-4075 DGNWYKLTATRNGRV
+4075 DGRWYKLTATRNGRV
-4090 ISLSVATCTDHGD
+4090 ISLSVTSCTDHGD
-4103 SCTECDPGDDS
+4103 VCMDCEPGDDS

-4136 GLHEADP
+4136 GLHKADP

-4161 SITINGRMLNLTNPI
+4161 SISINGRLLNLTNPI
-4176 KARSVEPKCERS
+4176 HARGVEPNCDRS
-4188 EGGACFKKDVCGS
+4188 EKGACFKKDVCGL
-4201 GRCLDRWKANLCKC
+4201 GECFDTWKTHYCKC
-4215 KGDLISPDCGLS
+4215 DQKLISPDCSLS
-4227 LQSISVA
+4227 LQTISVN

-4240 YTISEKHRRMQ
+4240 YVISEKHRRMQ
-4251 LLETFYGGNTGW
+4251 LLESFYGGSTIW
-4263 LKKNSKSSGKVI
+4263 DKKNVRILGKTI
-4275 PKVNSPAKSLSF
+4275 TKITNPMKTLSF

-4307 TVIELLEGKVCYTS
+4307 TLIEILDGKVSYTS
-4321 KQNTVVNM
+4321 KQNTMVNM
-4329 SQSEQNDVSDGNWH
+4329 TQADQQDISDGNWH
-4343 NITLVSVGRSIRL
+4343 NITLIAFGRSIRL
-4356 VVDSKNVGEELDS
+4356 TVDSKNLGEELDAAS
-4369 AGVHDFLDPYL
+4369 VHDFLDPYL
-4380 TVISIGGVKTEWIT
+4380 TIVSLGGVKAEWIST
-4394 TSSQNKFEGCLANF
+4394 ANKFEGCLANF
-4408 SINNEIQPF
+4408 TINNEVQPF
-4417 SGNGSIFKETIH
+4417 MGNGSIFKDVL
-4429 RGKILNGCHS
+4429 RKGKIISGCHS
-4439 AFGVG
+4439 AFGAG
-4444 AAQNHPLRIGITL
+4444 LAQNPDPLSIGITL
-4457 VIVFFVILLV
+4457 VISFFIILIV
-4467 AISVSIIFYRL
+4467 AILVSFIVFRL
-4478 RKQKKEKGNGS
+4478 RKQKKEKGNIPTGKS
-4489 ASKGNIVQSKQN
+4489 NLSHTKQN

-4509 PNLIAGTNDSI
+4509 PNLIAGTNDSL
-4520 MNRNLHNNDTS
+4520 MNRNLHNNETS
-4531 LNSYMSENAD
+4531 LNSYMSDNAD
-4541 ITRNVGHIVGPEL
+4541 IMRNVGHIVGPEL

-4614 DLNSEVPEHY
+4614 DLNSEIPEHY

-4675 HSPHHPSGYPSRV
+4675 HSPHHPSGYPPRV
-4688 PQAAQPPPQPRQHQ
+4688 IPQASQPPPQPRQHQ

-4776 KTPSAPP
+4776 KTPSAAP

-4825 SEAPRGGGVGHHMSH
+4825 SEAPRGGGVSHHMSH
-4840 RHHSPPD
+4840 RHHSPPV

-4871 DNNSINA
+4871 DNNSISA
-4878 DKLEDVRRQNVSSG
+4878 DKPEEVRRQNVSSG
-4892 SNPKKPILP
+4892 SNNKKPILP

-4924 LAPHVSSALYRQA
+4924 LAPHVGSALYRQA
-4937 NGSPASAALGWGP
+4937 NGSPAPAPLGWDY
-4950 AALDLFNWGP
+4950 LLNWGP
-4960 NFESMID
+4960 NFESMIG

-4985 SLRLQN
+4985 SLRLPN

>member
-1 MTRMGRWHVA
+1 MTRMGRWHVV
-11 LVALAALLAGVGAA
+11 LVALALLTGAGAGAA

-40 RVPEDQPVGTIVG
+40 RVPEAQPIGTIVG

-68 PKEFI
+68 PKEFV
-73 LDPVSGEI
+73 LDPLSGEI
-81 KTNLVLDREAVDRYA
+81 KTNSILDRESVDRYA

-127 SIAVAFS
+127 IIAVAFS
-134 ESAAAGTKLL
+134 ESAAPGTKLL
-144 LDAATDMD
+144 LDAATDND

-168 TEGKF
+168 NEGKF

-198 ETTDFYI
+198 ETNDFYT

-266 LGDNSKITYEVTDTE
+266 LGDNSKITYEVSDTE
-281 RQFAVDPESGVI
+281 KQFAVDPESGVI
-293 TTTKKLN
+293 TTIKKLN
-300 CPKYCSNTTC
+300 CPKYCSNKTC

-354 PTANFATVDE
+354 PTASFATVDE

-386 ITSISIV
+386 ITSVHIV

-412 HVNGVLDREEISK
+412 HVNGILDREEISK

-433 DRGSPPRTTTS
+433 DKGIPARTATS

-460 EKSEYSTVLTELAPS
+460 EKSEYSTVLSELAPS
-475 GSYVASI
+475 GTYVAGI

-487 DTGVNAEIF
+487 DSGVNAEIF

-504 QQWFTIDH
+504 QQWFLIDH
-512 LTGLVTTKSMLDREI
+512 LTGLVTTRSALDREI

-542 NPKWAYTRLKVT
+542 NPKWAYTRLKIT

-563 CFSQPQINATLHENI
+563 SFPQSQINATLPENV
-578 KPIKEILILTAS
+578 KPIKEILILAAS

-595 TNGSVSYYLPSSIER
+595 TNGSVSYYLSSSVER

-619 PITGQLSTVIELD
+619 PITGQLSAAAELD
-632 RERIPLYEI
+632 REKNSLYEI
-641 QVLAKDQ
+641 QVIAKDQ
-648 GFPPQSSTA
+648 GYPPQSSTA
-657 TILLKVL
+657 TVFLKVL

-671 MFYPQRYIES
+671 LFYPQRYFES
-681 INEEL
+681 LREDATL
-686 PVGSNVLQVRALDLD
+686 GSNILRVNALDLD
-701 EGENARIMYR
+701 EGENAKIIYK

-722 EPWTGNII
+722 EPMTGNII
-730 LQKDFRKAPETVYT
+730 LQKDFRKAPKALYS
-744 LKISCKDKGNRRA
+744 LRISCKDKGNRRA
-757 FEDAIVEIV
+757 IEDAFVDII
-766 KTSQRK
+766 KSSYRK
-772 NLQFDGYN
+772 SLEFEGYN
-780 GYTFKILEDEGTTKA
+780 GYNFKIIEDEGTSKFQA
-795 DIGRFVGKVNARI
+795 GRFVGKVGTRTF
-808 SSDTISY
+808 SDSMLYYIM
-815 FILEGDPKHI
+815 EGDPKHV
-825 FKMDEKTGVITTDAN
+825 FKIDEKTGTITTESN
-840 VDREDKMTYHL
+840 IDREDKMTYHL
-851 KVMAKTGV
+851 KIMAKSGQ

-868 SVLDVNDIY
+868 SVLDVNDNY
-877 PIFIEDK
+877 PYFIEGK
-884 DEIHIPENMAVGQE
+884 DDIHIPENMAVGQE

-911 NRTIFYTLSYNPES
+911 NRTVSYALNYNPD
-925 NFRISET
+925 NTFRISET
-932 TGVIYLNKPISSE
+932 TGVIYLNKAITNE
-945 PGSVMF
+945 PGSVLS
-951 VEVTATDNG
+951 VEVTASDSG
-960 TPALAAKHSI
+960 RPVLATKHTI
-970 SVIVDDVNDHTPVF
+970 TVIIDDVNDHTPVF

-990 TSLLESTL
+990 TSLLESTY

-1008 SDADLGPSGR
+1008 SDADLGPNGR
-1018 ISYYIAEGN
+1018 ISYSITEGN
-1027 TDGKFGVFPDGYLYV
+1027 MDGKFGIFPDGYLYV
-1042 KSLLDREER
+1042 KNTLDREER
-1051 DYYSLTIIAT
+1051 DYYSLTITAS
-1061 DHGKPARSSQVPVVI
+1061 DYGKPPRSSQVPVVI

-1113 DRDIGRNAEL
+1113 DKDIGRNAEL
-1123 TFSLPIAQND
+1123 TFSLPIAQSD

-1150 RESLAQNSGQN
+1150 RENLAQNSGQN

-1168 VSDNGKVK
+1168 VSDNGKIK
-1176 LTDSVRVTIYIT
+1176 LSDSVRVTIYIT

-1193 PPVFTRTPYKVE
+1193 APIFTRTPYSVD
-1205 VSEGAAV
+1205 VSEGTAV
-1212 GASIMRVYSTDA
+1212 GASIMRVYSSDA

-1240 DLGKFTLDEATG
+1240 DMGKFTLDEATG
-1252 QLLINKPLDRETTD
+1252 QLFINKPLDRETVD
-1266 HYKLTILAHDS
+1266 HYLLTILAQDS
-1277 GQIIRLSATTTITV
+1277 GQDIQLSSSTTISV

-1301 VFTQTQMKVS
+1301 TFSQTQMKVS
-1311 VLETEPVN
+1311 VLETEPIN
-1319 KKIIQFHATDAD
+1319 KKIIQFYANDAD
-1331 LGINRELQYS
+1331 LGINNELQFS
-1341 ITSGNRKDAFFIDS
+1341 ISSGNRKETFFIDS
-1355 YSGELFLHKQLDYED
+1355 YSGELFLHKHLDYED

-1379 ATDNGNPSLSSS
+1379 ATDNGSPSLSSS
-1391 ILFTVNVI
+1391 ISFVVNVI

-1405 PIFTNTAIVRQIRE
+1405 PVFTNTAIVRQIRE
-1419 GIPKHTPIVT
+1419 GIPTHTPIVT

-1443 YYSITHQDPNDSK
+1443 YYSITHQDPNDGR

-1496 ARLSAEKLVTVI
+1496 TRLSAEKLVTVI

-1528 TERLGRSAGRGI
+1528 SARLGRSMSHGI

-1562 IHGGNDLFD
+1562 IHGGNDIFD
-1571 LHRSNGALTLRYP
+1571 LHRSNGALSLRYP
-1584 PATPE
+1584 PAMPD

-1605 EQKSTEAY
+1605 EQKSTETY

-1618 GGTELQGVTWTNVG
+1618 GGMELEGITWTNVG
-1632 SVSVAENEPAGTAVL
+1632 SISVAENEQAGTAVL
-1647 NLTNNYKSGLEYY
+1647 NLTNNYKAGLEYY
-1660 IVNVTGDG
+1660 IVNVTGDNK
-1668 RQVDRLFDID
+1668 QVDRLFDID

-1700 VEIYAVSSGTPLKT
+1700 VEICAVSTGSPLQST
-1714 TTTKVEVVILDKND
+1714 MTKVEVIILDKND
-1728 SPPEFKNIPPAYLA
+1728 SPPEFKNIPSAYFA
-1742 SEDMAPGQR
+1742 SEDLAPGQV
-1751 IATIAAEDPDTIGSI
+1751 IATVTAEDPDTIGTI
-1766 TYSIQNDEPT
+1766 TYSIHSEEST
-1776 PFALDPQT
+1776 PFTLDAQS
-1784 GLLTLKDPLDRETT
+1784 GKLTLKEPLDRETI

-1804 VRADDGVQFTDVTV
+1804 IRADDGMQFTEVTI

-1835 AYSFDISENAARGAM
+1835 AYSFDISENAARGSV

-1862 PNAQLT
+1862 PNAQLI

-1883 PQTGVFTLTAK
+1883 PQTGIFTLTAR

-1915 SLSGTVTVYV
+1915 SLSGTVTVYI
-1925 NVIDLNDNAPIFDPM
+1925 NVIDLNDNAPMFDPM

-1953 TSVVTISATDLD
+1953 TSVVTVSATDMD
-1965 SGLNGKVT
+1965 AGLNGKLI
-1973 YSISSGDE
+1973 YSITSGDE
-1981 GQDFMI
+1981 NQDFSI
-1987 AENGTIY
+1987 APNGTII
-1994 TARLLDRET
+1994 TAKLLDRET
-2003 LPIYN
+2003 LPLYN
-2008 LVVTAKD
+2008 LIVTAKD
-2015 MAKPPEPQLSST
+2015 LAKPPEPQLSST

-2042 EFVTPNIT
+2042 EFISPKT
-2050 TVSENIP
+2050 TAISENIP
-2057 LNTVVMTIKAVDKDE
+2057 LNTVVMTIKAIDKDE

-2081 MTPDPE
+2081 MASSPE
-2087 INGYFSLG
+2087 INGYFTLG

-2104 GKLDRELKAS
+2104 GKLDRELKS
-2114 YTIIVTAKDRGDPPN
+2114 NYTISISAKDRGDPPN
-2129 VTKSK
+2129 NTKAK
-2134 IKINILD
+2134 IYIKILD

-2170 VSATDIDEGVNGRVR
+2170 VSATDIDEDANGRVR
-2185 YAIASGDENRDFSIS
+2185 YSIASGDENRDFSIS

-2211 LNFERKSRYLLTI
+2211 LNFERKSRYILLI
-2224 RAEDCAKDDVRFDT
+2224 KAEDCAKDDVRFDT

-2271 NGGYIIT
+2271 NDGYILKV
-2278 IHAYDADSPPFNNQV
+2278 HAYDADSPPFNNQV
-2293 RYFIKEGDADLFKIN
+2293 RYFIKEGDADIFKIN

-2317 RTLDREVQDEYTL
+2317 RTLDRETQDEYTL
-2330 ALVAMDTGSPPLTGS
+2330 SLVAMDTGSPPLTGS
-2345 GTVKIVVQDV
+2345 GTVKIIVQDV
-2355 NDNSPDFERQSYR
+2355 NDNSPDFQRQSYK
-2368 TNVKENL
+2368 TSVKENL
-2375 PSGTVILSP
+2375 PPDTVILQP
-2384 KATDKDVG
+2384 KAVDKDVG
-2392 NNAKIR
+2392 NNAKIK
-2398 YSLLGDKSERFQIDS
+2398 YSLLGDKSERFKIDPV
-2413 ATGVISTNATLD
+2413 TGEISTNATLD
-2425 REDWDVYYLI
+2425 REDWDAYYLI

-2460 NDNTPTFAHPVYEAH
+2460 NDNTPTFPQAMYEVY
-2475 ISDRTVKGDFVFG
+2475 ISERTMPGDFIFG
-2488 VKASD
+2488 VKAKD
-2493 NDIGLNKKIVYD
+2493 NDIGLNKKIIYD
-2505 LKGEHE
+2505 LKGDHQ
-2511 NLFVINKETGVIKAN
+2511 NLFSINKDTGVIKAK
-2526 ENLMKYKDKNGST
+2526 ENLIKYKDKNRST
-2539 FNLLIIATDS
+2539 FMLIILATDS
-2549 GEIPKQSTAE
+2549 GVLSRQSSTE
-2559 LILIPKSVKNFP
+2559 LILIPKSGKNFP
-2571 KFTVTNKLT
+2571 KFTVNNKLT
-2580 FTFSEDTPE
+2580 FTFPEDTPE

-2603 GPTGLLQ
+2603 RPTGLLQ
-2610 YGIAGGNVG
+2610 YSVAGGNVG
-2619 DALRVEPMSGEV
+2619 DALRVEPMSGEI
-2631 FITGKGLDYETMPL
+2631 FITGTGLDYETMPL
-2645 YEVWFEVRDSD
+2645 YEVWFEVKDSD

-2670 TDAND
+2670 TDSND
-2675 NPPVIES
+2675 NAPVIENV
-2682 ALYNAS
+2682 LYNAT
-2688 VLEEEYPPQLVIKIN
+2688 VPEEESPPQMVIKIE

-2710 ENGRISFK
+2710 ENGRISFR
-2718 LVNDYDETFRI
+2718 LVNDYEETFVI
-2729 DTEIGEIY
+2729 DSESGEIF

-2744 ESIPFYELI
+2744 ESIAFYEIL

-2764 IGTSTVIVT
+2764 IGSSTVIVS

-2793 ENAEIGSF
+2793 ENAEVGSF
-2801 VIRVTSSDLDSGPNA
+2801 VIKVTSSDLDTGPNA
-2816 NATYNFVE
+2816 NATYSFVD
-2824 NPGQKFI
+2824 NPGEKFV
-2831 IDPISGNVTVAR
+2831 IDPVSGNVTVAR
-2843 PLDRELQDEYILKV
+2843 SLDRELQDEYILKV
-2857 AATDGAWRSETPLT
+2857 AAIDGAWRSETPLT

-2886 SYYSFNFPELQQK
+2886 SYYSFNFPELQNK

-2909 DRDKQGPNSIISYS
+2909 DKDKQGPNSIISYS
-2923 LQQPSD
+2923 LQQTSD
-2929 LFSIDPATG
+2929 LFTIDPATG
-2938 EILSKFKM
+2938 EILSKFMM
-2946 NYKRTSINSSPENTY
+2946 NYKRTSVNSSPENTY
-2961 SVVVV
+2961 SVIVV

-2983 NVVDANNNAPKFND
+2983 NVVDANNNKPKFKE
-2997 HEKFVPVPKDAT
+2997 HEKLIPVPQDAT
-3009 SGERIIKLTAE
+3009 LGEKIVRLVAE
-3020 DNLDFGINAEVEY
+3020 DTLDFGINAEIEY
-3033 YVSGGNG
+3033 FVAGGNG
-3040 TAYLTIDKKSGWI
+3040 TIYFTIDKDNGWI
-3053 IVSKQFYYLG
+3053 IVSKQFYYTG

-3077 PPQSDETTVIFVV
+3077 PPQFEETKLTFVV
-3090 TGENLYSP
+3090 TGENIYSP
-3098 KFTALSYQV
+3098 RFTALSYQV
-3107 IVPENEPIGAPIL
+3107 IVPENEPIGSSIL
-3120 TVKASDEDE
+3120 TLNANDEDE

-3134 VRYSISSG
+3134 VRYAITSG
-3142 NAGQEFQIHPIS
+3142 NEGKEFCVDSVS
-3154 GAISIYRPL
+3154 GTISILRPL
-3163 DFDTIQEYRLNIT
+3163 DYDEIQEYRLNIT
-3176 AKDLGFKSKEAIATL
+3176 AKDLGFKPKETTATI

-3202 PQFNQT
+3202 PQFNQS
-3208 KYFAYLPENSP
+3208 KYIAYLPENSP
-3219 VNSFIYKVTA
+3219 INSFIYKVQA
-3229 VDIDSPKNAIIK
+3229 VDIDSPKNSIIK
-3241 YYINNDMASLFHID
+3241 YHIVKNEMLSLFYINQNT
-3255 VNSGEIFSK
+3255 GEIFSR
-3264 EVFDYEE
+3264 EIFDYEE
-3271 KRLYTLE
+3271 KAVYNLE
-3278 IRAENPDSIMRNT
+3278 IMAENPDTVMRNM
-3291 TEVIVYITGV
+3291 TEVVVHVTGV
-3301 NEYYPKFKQPVFHFD
+3301 NEYYPKFIQPVFHFD

-3325 NVGVIQATDQDS
+3325 NVGVIQATDQDR
-3337 GDDGIIYYLFVG
+3337 GEDGIIYYLFVG

-3382 VLAKNSGGIR
+3382 VLAKNSGGIH

-3422 VSEGA
+3422 ISEGA
-3427 SIGQEVIQVKAV
+3427 NIGQEVIQVKAV

-3449 FSFSILGGNT
+3449 FSFSILEGNT

-3468 TGEIEVV
+3468 SGVIEVT

-3481 TLPMYSLIVG
+3481 TLPTYSLVIG
-3491 AIDTGIPPQ
+3491 AIDTGAPPQ
-3500 TGTAT
+3500 TGTTT
-3505 VKITLSDIND
+3505 VKITLTDIND
-3515 NGPIFDASGF
+3515 NGPVFDVDNFDGF
-3525 EGSVYENEP
+3525 VYENEP
-3534 PNTSIATLSANDP
+3534 PNTSITTLSAKDP

-3559 IVGGKHQSYVKVH
+3559 VIGGRHQSYVKVH

-3580 TKKIDREITPTL
+3580 TKKIDREITPL
-3592 EVMIQIEDS
+3592 LDVKIQIEDS

-3606 KSNYTIFIKVLD
+3606 HSNYTIQIKILD

-3628 AHVIVY
+3628 AHVLVH
-3634 AFNNKVPRGKIADV
+3634 AFNNKIPLGKIADV
-3648 KPNDP
+3648 KPNDL
-3653 DIVGDYRCKI
+3653 DIVGDYKCKI
-3663 IKEST
+3663 IKDPSD
-3668 SENTLSLLNIRSGCN
+3668 STLSLFSIRKGCD
-3683 LYTNAVKPGQ
+3683 LYTNAVRPGQ
-3693 GYSFSVSGNDGVH
+3693 GYSFSVSGNDGIHNEV
-3706 KDVLSSISVEYFSF
+3706 VSSISVEYFSF
-3720 DNNTVEQSITLRIM
+3720 DNNTVEQSVTTRIL
-3734 NMTASEF
+3734 NMTSSDF
-3741 LTHYYRSLLEIL
+3741 LTHYYRILLEIL
-3753 KESLKNNESI
+3753 RVGMKNKESI
-3763 YLYSINEVDGHL
+3763 YLYSINEVKENI
-3775 DLTIATK
+3775 DLTIAIK
-3782 SNNSIWKRELTEKY
+3782 NMNSIWKKESTQNHIKSKESEIRKV
-3796 LKAKEFQIT
+3796 LKRQV
-3805 KLLKSQIIVAY
+3805 IIPY
-3816 FPCAYQQCKNDG
+3816 YPCSTHQCQNDG
-3828 LCTDSIRVLDDTKI
+3828 ICTDSINVLDGTKI
-3842 TESPS
+3842 TESAT

-3856 HEYTCHCTDGFIG
+3856 HDYICHCTDRFMGN
-3869 GNCEKRQDPCSPNPC
+3869 NCEKRQDPCSPNPC
-3884 RFGGIC
+3884 QFGGQC
-3890 RKQGHDFTCTCPARR
+3890 RKQGHDFVCSCPSRR
-3905 DGKTCEMERDD
+3905 EGKTCELERDD

-3926 GSCKESADRNSFFC
+3926 GSCKESSDRNSFFC
-3940 LCRPGYRGNHCEAL
+3940 LCRPGYRGNQCEAL

-3975 YKCSCTNGRYGTHC
+3975 YRCSCINGRYGTHC
-3989 ESTTFGFGELS
+3989 ESSTFGFNDLS
-4000 YMQFPSLDA
+4000 YMQFPALDA

-4031 GGQTGGRSDF
+4031 GAQTGGRSDF

-4066 IMNSKKNLS
+4066 LTNTDRSLA

-4090 ISLSVATCTDHGD
+4090 ISLSVASCTDHGD
-4103 SCTECDPGDDS
+4103 ICTECDPGDDS

-4136 GLHEADP
+4136 GLHKADP

-4161 SITINGRMLNLTNPI
+4161 SITINGRVLNLTNPL
-4176 KARSVEPKCERS
+4176 KARGVEPNCGRKEK
-4188 EGGACFKKDVCGS
+4188 GACYKEDICGN
-4201 GRCLDRWKANLCKC
+4201 GECFDIWKNHYCKC
-4215 KGDLISPDCGLS
+4215 DNNLISPDCLHS
-4227 LQSISVA
+4227 LQSVSIG
-4234 ENGFIT
+4234 ENGYLT
-4240 YTISEKHRRMQ
+4240 YLISEKHRRMQ
-4251 LLETFYGGNTGW
+4251 LLDSFYSGSTIW
-4263 LKKNSKSSGKVI
+4263 DKKSGKGVGKLSKS
-4275 PKVNSPAKSLSF
+4275 NNPAKSISF
-4287 FFRTHKKD
+4287 LFRTHKKD

-4307 TVIELLEGKVCYTS
+4307 TLLELQGGKVSYTS
-4321 KQNTVVNM
+4321 KQNTMVNM
-4329 SQSEQNDVSDGNWH
+4329 SQIEQVDVADGNWH
-4343 NITLVSVGRSIRL
+4343 NITLLAFGRIIRL
-4356 VVDSKNVGEELDS
+4356 IVDDKNLGEELDT

-4380 TVISIGGVKTEWIT
+4380 TTISLGGIKAEFI
-4394 TSSQNKFEGCLANF
+4394 SAYNKFEGCLANF
-4408 SINNEIQPF
+4408 TIQNEVQPF
-4417 SGNGSIFKETIH
+4417 IGNGSIFKEVVKT
-4429 RGKILNGCHS
+4429 GKILSGCHS

-4444 AAQNHPLRIGITL
+4444 LAQNPDPLSIGITL
-4457 VIVFFVILLV
+4457 VISFFIILIV
-4467 AISVSIIFYRL
+4467 AIFGSFIVFRL
-4478 RKQKKEKGNGS
+4478 RKQKKEKGTVAVGKNS
-4489 ASKGNIVQSKQN
+4489 MVHTKQN

-4509 PNLIAGTNDSI
+4509 PNLIAGTNDSL
-4520 MNRNLHNNDTS
+4520 MNRNVHSNETS
-4531 LNSYMSENAD
+4531 LNSYITDNAD
-4541 ITRNVGHIVGPEL
+4541 IMRNVGHIVGPEL
-4554 LSKKYKDREIMNIDP
+4554 LSKKYKDREIMNLDA

-4590 EDHHPPPPPSTNT
+4590 EDHHPLPTPSSNT

-4614 DLNSEVPEHY
+4614 DMNSEGPEHY

-4642 YKGFRE
+4642 YKGYRE
-4648 AAGVRKYKATPPP
+4648 ASGVRKYKATPPP

-4675 HSPHHPSGYPSRV
+4675 HSPHHPSGYPPRV
-4688 PQAAQPPPQPRQHQ
+4688 LSQTSQHPPQTRQHQ

-4734 ALLATTSSSGGVG
+4734 ALLATTSSSGG

-4776 KTPSAPP
+4776 KTPSTAP

-4789 SVGSGAVG
+4789 SVGTG

-4825 SEAPRGGGVGHHMSH
+4825 SEAPRVGGVGHHMSH
-4840 RHHSPPD
+4840 RHHSPQV

-4871 DNNSINA
+4871 DNNSISA
-4878 DKLEDVRRQNVSSG
+4878 DKPEDVRRQNVTSG
-4892 SNPKKPILP
+4892 NNNKKPILP

-4924 LAPHVSSALYRQA
+4924 LAPHVGSALYRQA
-4937 NGSPASAALGWGP
+4937 NGSPASLGW
-4950 AALDLFNWGP
+4950 NWGS
-4960 NFESMID
+4960 NFESMIG
-4967 VFKDIAE
+4967 VFQDIAE

-4985 SLRLQN
+4985 SLRLPN